1 MRKRLLIV
9 FSVLL
14 FLLCLSVV
22 SATDENTN
30 SSIVAQDYDG
40 NEFYVDLGGD
50 DSNSGQLNSPFNS
63 INKAVE
69 VSKSNDNVVIHLG
82 EGTFEGNGNV
92 MISINKAHLSQGGSI
107 TIVGAGADK
116 TIIKGS
122 SAYYAFNIYADSVV
136 TLRDLSIVDCKS
148 VEGGAI
154 CNSGTLLVDNCIFR
168 NNFAFNTGGA
178 ISSIENGDCKIYNSV
193 FINNSVICNDEY
205 ENANGGAVY
214 SLKSDLLVDSC
225 RFVGN
230 FAKGNCLNAISG
242 GAIYSGTTANLN
254 IYSSTFEDNV
264 VTNNGGAVFSYSY
277 VGIYDS
283 TFLRNKGTGTYSTG
297 GSIYINGN
305 SNKYSVLNRNI
316 FKDTSVAR
324 QGGALYL
331 SYVNVTNCIFENA
344 STTDTGSSNGGGAI
358 YGSSFNLKN
367 NTMTNCVSKSG
378 NGNYI
383 FASSGFNGVVTIL
396 EGKTADVTSSTFT
409 LNATATDDMGHP
421 IHGGSYT
428 FYLDDIRIG
437 SASSVNG
444 FITGTFSKLLD
455 DGKYI
460 VTVSGPL
467 NNNAIVKTTTAN
479 VKIDRDY
486 VDYYVSPNGD
496 DDNNDGSK
504 DKPFK
509 TINKAITEAFAKNI
523 YVNIYLLEGTYSGT
537 GNVNLELTKLLGY
550 LNIIGVDGKTIID
563 GNDKDYAF
571 NFGTTLNVNI
581 KNIIFTNLYSKKYAG
596 LIKGGSGD
604 FTVNIDNCTFEK
616 CNAKTLIQIN
626 GKVNDVIMREN
637 VVSSSFITNVI
648 SINNLLFENN
658 SGNGHISAEKGIYN
672 STFVNNKITVKS
684 STDYGIIYVSRA
696 NFVSSNNVFENN
708 TVKGLYINRGSAN
721 FTSINDTFV
730 NNDGVSGGAVKGGG
744 TFINAKFI
752 NNKATKG
759 GAIYHDYGV
768 LTLKDCIF
776 ENNKADDGDDIYGY
790 IAPNGLTGGSCL
802 NMSNTL
808 TLVSTSSSNVK
819 SELKAIFDLG
829 GLKVSGYN
837 IKFYLNGVYKG
848 SAPLVN
854 GVATFVAVAN
864 DGKYEISASGDYINK
879 TTVVKGVLNVDANP
893 VSVFDVYVSGT
904 GSDESGDG
912 SLAKPFATIK
922 KAFEYGMSQNTLS
935 LTIHIIGTL
944 KGEGNVNLDLAP
956 LIDLTIVG
964 ENKETSI
971 IDAEKNKYIFDFTPA
986 YDNVKVYL
994 KNLTIKNGVTTTY
1007 PTQGGGKTVDVGL
1020 VRIDGY
1026 YLSVDDCVFRNTT
1039 GHGISADKLFSTLIV
1054 NNTKFIESSGGVY
1067 SATKALNV
1075 IVANTEF
1082 INCNLGVNKNG
1093 RTVYLTGLIAVSD
1106 IFISSSSIPRYNVTQ
1121 VLLDNVTF
1129 DGNYKGTK
1137 TVGSALY
1144 LEGTNATVINSKF
1157 INLKDISAI
1166 HAFSSSG
1173 YKCNVTIIGT
1183 YFENNT
1189 RDIDYGYGATNDY
1202 RPIFWL
1208 INSTFINSGAFACPD
1223 MRYQDAWWVVNNTKF
1238 INMTN
1243 QVLFRGSV
1251 SSTHKDDSLP
1261 DGVNNIITIINSLFL
1276 NNEKGVHFIG
1286 GNVTGSSFYNTVVT
1300 ASGRA
1305 YIVYLDNN
1313 FWNSSEPTYV
1323 YSPTISCDT
1332 WLVQALVTD
1341 NASGPVQTIKLVYLA
1356 FNGTD
1361 YSYYD
1366 VSKVPIFDV
1375 NANLTV
1381 SNGVIN
1387 PNKGIFNTDGL
1398 TANYTYNGVGN
1409 QTVTATL
1416 SDGNILKLNVTF
1428 YRIDTFTNMTIS
1440 NNAPQTGDYI
1450 TVNVVV
1456 RDKNG
1461 KLLNGSVNVYLN
1473 SVLKGT
1479 ISLIN
1484 GMGSFDVLAE
1494 KTGPCEIF
1502 VNYTGDLDNSYSSN
1516 MTIVSVKNTQMN
1528 VSVSDSDSAS
1538 NVTFTVDFDHVAN
1551 GFVFVTIGGVTYN
1564 ATVLGKEAKVIVPP
1578 LAVGKYDAI
1587 VSYNG
1592 VVNKTVAVNI
1602 SPDRNPVLNI
1612 SDIVMIYKDG
1622 TRMVA
1627 VLTDYKGN
1635 PIANATVYFSING
1648 VTYVRTTDVNGSA
1661 SIGLNLGSGV
1671 YGASVYYNGSDMYD
1685 KVSKNITVTIN
1696 PTVLADDLV
1705 KMYKNATKFSAKFT
1719 DSTGKALVNSDVR
1732 FNINGVFYTRTTDA
1746 NGVASLAIN
1755 LRPGDYILT
1764 AYNPVNGEQ
1773 KGVTIT
1779 VKSLI
1784 VQNDLTKYY
1793 LNASRFQAT
1802 IYNKD
1807 GSLAVN
1813 KNVTFNINGVF
1824 YIRTTDSNG
1833 VVSLAINLRPGD
1845 YIITTIFDGL
1855 DIGNKVTVLPTL
1867 VTKDLNMKYMDGSNF
1882 TAQTLDSQGKAL
1894 ANQNVSF
1901 NVNGVF
1907 YHRITNEDGIASLR
1921 IRLMSGEYIITSYW
1935 NNFQTGNTIKISP

>member
-1 MRKRLLIV
+1 MRNKLAILILLI
-9 FSVLL
+9 L
-14 FLLCLSVV
+14 FIVSISCV
-22 SATDENTN
+22 SAE
-30 SSIVAQDYDG
+30 
-40 NEFYVDLGGD
+40 
-50 DSNSGQLNSPFNS
+50 DSNSVSVLSGSNSDVYVSPTGNDNNVGDVNNPFAT
-63 INKAVE
+63 INKAIDSN
-69 VSKSNDNVVIHLG
+69 VSNIHLS
-82 EGTFEGNGNV
+82 EGKFIGTGNNGLT
-92 MISINKAHLSQGGSI
+92 IENKSI
-107 TIVGAGADK
+107 TIIGAGADK
-116 TIIKGS
+116 TIIDLNKTQFMDIKS
-122 SAYYAFNIYADSVV
+122 TSSVV
-136 TLRDLSIVDCKS
+136 LTNLTIINGYTKY
-148 VEGGAI
+148 GGAI
-154 CNSGTLLVDNCIFR
+154 YNNGNLTIQNCNF
-168 NNFAFNTGGA
+168 
-178 ISSIENGDCKIYNSV
+178 K
-193 FINNSVICNDEY
+193 NNS
-205 ENANGGAVY
+205 AT
-214 SLKSDLLVDSC
+214 
-225 RFVGN
+225 
-230 FAKGNCLNAISG
+230 SG
-242 GAIYSGTTANLN
+242 GAIYSGTSANLD
-254 IYSSTFEDNV
+254 IYYSTFEDNV
-264 VTNNGGAVFSYSY
+264 VTDRGGAIFSYSY

-283 TFLRNKGTGTYSTG
+283 TFIRNKGTGTSSTG

-324 QGGALYL
+324 QGGAIYL
-331 SYVNVTNCIFENA
+331 SYGNVTNCIFENA
-344 STTDTGSSNGGGAI
+344 STTATGSSYGGGAI

-367 NTMTNCVSKSG
+367 NTMTNCVAKSG

-396 EGKTADVTSSTFT
+396 EGKTADITSSTFT

-444 FITGTFSKLLD
+444 FINGTFSKLLD
-455 DGKYI
+455 DGKYT

-467 NNNAIVKTTTAN
+467 NDNAVVKKATAN

-486 VDYYVSPNGD
+486 VDYYVSPDGD
-496 DDNNDGSK
+496 DVNNDGSK

-563 GNDKDYAF
+563 GNGKDYAF

-581 KNIIFTNLYSKKYAG
+581 KNIIFTNLYNKKYAG
-596 LIKGGSGD
+596 LIEGGSGD

-616 CNAKTLIQIN
+616 CNAKYLIETNGEIN
-626 GKVNDVIMREN
+626 NVIMRDN
-637 VVSSSFITNVI
+637 NIASSFISGAV
-648 SINNLLFENN
+648 SIDNLLFENN
-658 SGNGHISAEKGIYN
+658 SGNGQISSIEKGIYN
-672 STFVNNKITVKS
+672 STFINNKITAKS
-684 STDYGIIYVSRA
+684 TNDYGIIDVSDA

-759 GAIYHDYGV
+759 GAIYHDSNV

-790 IAPNGLTGGSCL
+790 IAPNGITGGLCL

-808 TLVSTSSSNVK
+808 TLVSTNSSSIR
-819 SELKAIFDLG
+819 SELKAIFDLD

-912 SLAKPFATIK
+912 SLAKPFATLK

-994 KNLTIKNGVTTTY
+994 KNLTIKNGVTTKY
-1007 PTQGGGKTVDVGL
+1007 PSQGGGATVDVGL

-1129 DGNYKGTK
+1129 DGNYNGTK

-1144 LEGTNATVINSKF
+1144 LSGTNTTVINSKF

-1189 RDIDYGYGATNDY
+1189 RDIDYGYGQTNDY

-1223 MRYQDAWWVVNNTKF
+1223 IRYQDAWWVVNNTKF

-1243 QVLFRGSV
+1243 QVLFRGSI
-1251 SSTHKDDSLP
+1251 SSTHKDDPLP

-1276 NNEKGVHFIG
+1276 NNEKGVRFIG

-1300 ASGRA
+1300 AGGSYG
-1305 YIVYLDNN
+1305 VYLDNN

-1323 YSPTISCDT
+1323 YSPSISCGS
-1332 WLVQALVTD
+1332 WIVPALVTD

-1366 VSKVPIFDV
+1366 VSKVPILDV
-1375 NANLTV
+1375 NATFSV
-1381 SNGVIN
+1381 SGGIIN
-1387 PNKGIFNTDGL
+1387 PGAGIFTRDGL

-1564 ATVLGKEAKVIVPP
+1564 ATVSGKEAKVIVPP

-1627 VLTDYKGN
+1627 VLTDYLGN
-1635 PIANATVYFSING
+1635 PIANAIVYFTING
-1648 VTYVRTTDVNGSA
+1648 KTYNKTTDVNGTA
-1661 SIGLNLGSGV
+1661 SMGLNLASNV
-1671 YGASVYYNGSDMYD
+1671 YKATVSYNGSDKYNA
-1685 KVSKNITVTIN
+1685 VSKNITVTIN
-1696 PTVLADDLV
+1696 PTIISKDLV
-1705 KMYKNATKFSAKFT
+1705 KMYQNATRFYAKFT
-1719 DSTGKALVNSDVR
+1719 DSTGKAIANKEIR
-1732 FNINGVFYTRTTDA
+1732 FNINGVFYTKKTDKD
-1746 NGVASLAIN
+1746 GVADLGIM
-1755 LRPGDYILT
+1755 LRPGNYILT
-1764 AYNPVNGEQ
+1764 AYNPVTGEE
-1773 KGVTIT
+1773 KGFNIT

-1784 VQNDLTKYY
+1784 MQNDLTKYY
-1793 LNASRFQAT
+1793 LNASRFEAT
-1802 IYNKD
+1802 VYNKD

-1813 KNVTFNINGVF
+1813 KEVTFNINGVF
-1824 YIRTTDSNG
+1824 YHKKTDENG
-1833 VVSLAINLRPGD
+1833 VASLGIALRPGN
-1845 YIITTIFDGL
+1845 YTITTMYDGL
-1855 DIGNKVTVLPTL
+1855 DIGNKVSVLPTL
-1867 VTKDLNMKYMDGSNF
+1867 VTKDLNMKHLDGSNF
-1882 TAQTLDSQGKAL
+1882 TALTLDGQGKPL

-1907 YHRITNEDGIASLR
+1907 YHKVTNKDGIASLG

-1935 NNFQTGNTIKISP
+1935 NDFQTGNTIKISP

>member
-1 MRKRLLIV
+1 MRNKLAILTLLVLFIV
-9 FSVLL
+9 SISCVSAEDNSSVSVL
-14 FLLCLSVV
+14 SGSNSDVYV
-22 SATDENTN
+22 SPTGNDNNVGDVNNPFATI
-30 SSIVAQDYDG
+30 SKAI
-40 NEFYVDLGGD
+40 
-50 DSNSGQLNSPFNS
+50 DSN
-63 INKAVE
+63 
-69 VSKSNDNVVIHLG
+69 VSNIHLS
-82 EGTFEGNGNV
+82 EGKFIGAGNNGLT
-92 MISINKAHLSQGGSI
+92 IENKTI
-107 TIVGAGADK
+107 TIIGAGVDK
-116 TIIKGS
+116 TIIDLNGTQFMDIKS
-122 SAYYAFNIYADSVV
+122 TSSVV
-136 TLRDLSIVDCKS
+136 LTNLTI
-148 VEGGAI
+148 I
-154 CNSGTLLVDNCIFR
+154 
-168 NNFAFNTGGA
+168 
-178 ISSIENGDCKIYNSV
+178 NGYGKY
-193 FINNSVICNDEY
+193 
-205 ENANGGAVY
+205 
-214 SLKSDLLVDSC
+214 
-225 RFVGN
+225 
-230 FAKGNCLNAISG
+230 G
-242 GAIYSGTTANLN
+242 GAIYGSGNLTIQNCNFKNNSATAGGAIYFGTTANLN

-264 VTNNGGAVFSYSY
+264 VTDSGGAVFSYSY

-283 TFLRNKGTGTYSTG
+283 TFIRNKGTGTSSTG

-305 SNKYSVLNRNI
+305 SDKYSVLNRNI

-324 QGGALYL
+324 QGGAIHL
-331 SYVNVTNCIFENA
+331 SYGNVTNCIFENA
-344 STTDTGSSNGGGAI
+344 STTATGSSNGGGAI
-358 YGSSFNLKN
+358 YGSDFNLKN
-367 NTMTNCVSKSG
+367 NTMTNCVAKSG

-383 FASSGFNGVVTIL
+383 FAFSGFNGVVTIL
-396 EGKTADVTSSTFT
+396 EGKTIDITSSTFS

-421 IHGGSYT
+421 IHGGFYT
-428 FYLDDIRIG
+428 FYLDDIKIG

-523 YVNIYLLEGTYSGT
+523 YVNIYLLEGTYLGT
-537 GNVNLELTKLLGY
+537 GNVNLALTNLGY

-563 GNDKDYAF
+563 GDGKNYAF
-571 NFGTTLNVNI
+571 NFGTTLNVNL
-581 KNIIFTNLYSKKYAG
+581 KNIIFTNLYSTKSAG

-604 FTVNIDNCTFEK
+604 YTVNIDNCTFEK

-637 VVSSSFITNVI
+637 VVSHSFITNVI

-684 STDYGIIYVSRA
+684 TTDYGIIYVSRA
-696 NFVSSNNVFENN
+696 NFVSANNVFENN

-790 IAPNGLTGGSCL
+790 IAPNGITGGSCL

-893 VSVFDVYVSGT
+893 VSVFDVYVSES

-1026 YLSVDDCVFRNTT
+1026 LSVDDCVFRNTT

-1054 NNTKFIESSGGVY
+1054 NNTKFIESRGGVC

-1082 INCNLGVNKNG
+1082 INCNLGVNNKG

-1106 IFISSSSIPRYNVTQ
+1106 IFSSTSFSPRYNVTQ

-1129 DGNYKGTK
+1129 DGNYNGTK

-1144 LEGTNATVINSKF
+1144 LSGTNTTVINSKF
-1157 INLKDISAI
+1157 TNLKDISAI
-1166 HAFSSSG
+1166 HAFSDGG

-1189 RDIDYGYGATNDY
+1189 RDIDYGYHQTNDY

-1223 MRYQDAWWVVNNTKF
+1223 IRYRDAWWVVNNTKF

-1243 QVLFRGSV
+1243 QVLFRGSI

-1276 NNEKGVHFIG
+1276 NNERGVQFIG
-1286 GNVTGSSFYNTVVT
+1286 GNVTGSSFYNTEVT
-1300 ASGRA
+1300 ASGTA

-1323 YSPTISCDT
+1323 YSPSISCGS
-1332 WLVQALVTD
+1332 WIVPVLVGD
-1341 NASGPVQTIKLVYLA
+1341 NASGPVQVIRLVYMA

-1627 VLTDYKGN
+1627 VLTDYKSN

-1773 KGVTIT
+1773 KGFNIT

-1824 YIRTTDSNG
+1824 YTRTTDSNG

-1894 ANQNVSF
+1894 ANQTVSF

-1921 IRLMSGEYIITSYW
+1921 IRLMAGEYIITSYW

>member
-1 MRKRLLIV
+1 MRNKLAILTLLILFIV
-9 FSVLL
+9 SISCVSAEDNSSVSVL
-14 FLLCLSVV
+14 S
-22 SATDENTN
+22 
-30 SSIVAQDYDG
+30 G
-40 NEFYVDLGGD
+40 
-50 DSNSGQLNSPFNS
+50 SNSDVYVSPTGNDNNVGDVNNPFAT
-63 INKAVE
+63 INKAIDSN
-69 VSKSNDNVVIHLG
+69 VSNIHLS
-82 EGTFEGNGNV
+82 EGKFIGTGNNGLT
-92 MISINKAHLSQGGSI
+92 IENKTI
-107 TIVGAGADK
+107 TIIGAGVDK
-116 TIIKGS
+116 TIIDLNKTQFMDIKS
-122 SAYYAFNIYADSVV
+122 TSSVV
-136 TLRDLSIVDCKS
+136 LTNLTIINGYTKY
-148 VEGGAI
+148 GGAI
-154 CNSGTLLVDNCIFR
+154 YNNGNLTIQNCNF
-168 NNFAFNTGGA
+168 
-178 ISSIENGDCKIYNSV
+178 K
-193 FINNSVICNDEY
+193 NNS
-205 ENANGGAVY
+205 AT
-214 SLKSDLLVDSC
+214 
-225 RFVGN
+225 
-230 FAKGNCLNAISG
+230 SG
-242 GAIYSGTTANLN
+242 GAIYNNGNLD
-254 IYSSTFEDNV
+254 IYYSTFEDNV
-264 VTNNGGAVFSYSY
+264 VTDRGGAVLSYSY

-283 TFLRNKGTGTYSTG
+283 TFIRNKGTGTSSTG

-316 FKDTSVAR
+316 FKDTSVVR

-367 NTMTNCVSKSG
+367 NTMTNCVAKSG

-383 FASSGFNGVVTIL
+383 FASYDFNGVVTIL
-396 EGKTADVTSSTFT
+396 EGKTADITSSTFT

-444 FITGTFSKLLD
+444 FINGTFSKLLD
-455 DGKYI
+455 DGKYT
-460 VTVSGPL
+460 VTVSDPL
-467 NNNAIVKTTTAN
+467 NDNAVVKKATAN

-486 VDYYVSPNGD
+486 VDYYVSPDGD
-496 DDNNDGSK
+496 DVNNDGSK

-563 GNDKDYAF
+563 GNGKDYAF
-571 NFGTTLNVNI
+571 NFGTTLNVNL
-581 KNIIFTNLYSKKYAG
+581 KNIIFTNLYNKKYVD

-616 CNAKTLIQIN
+616 CNARYLIKTNGEIN
-626 GKVNDVIMREN
+626 NVIMRDN
-637 VVSSSFITNVI
+637 NIASSFISGAI
-648 SINNLLFENN
+648 SIDNLLFENN
-658 SGNGHISAEKGIYN
+658 SGNGQISSIEKGIYN
-672 STFVNNKITVKS
+672 STFINNKITAKS
-684 STDYGIIYVSRA
+684 TNDYGIISVSDA

-708 TVKGLYINRGSAN
+708 TVKGFSISRGCAN
-721 FTSINDTFV
+721 FTSINDTFI
-730 NNDGVSGGAVKGGG
+730 NNAGVTGGAVKGGG
-744 TFINAKFI
+744 TFIHAKFI
-752 NNKATKG
+752 NNTATKG
-759 GAIYHDYGV
+759 GAIYHDSNA

-790 IAPNGLTGGSCL
+790 IATNGMTRGLCL

-808 TLVSTSSSNVK
+808 TLVSTNSSSIK

-879 TTVVKGVLNVDANP
+879 TTVVNGVLNVDANP

-935 LTIHIIGTL
+935 LIIHIIGTL

-994 KNLTIKNGVTTTY
+994 KNLTIKNGVTTKY
-1007 PTQGGGKTVDVGL
+1007 PSQGSGYAVDTGL

-1026 YLSVDDCVFRNTT
+1026 YLNVDNCVFRNTT

-1054 NNTKFIESSGGVY
+1054 NNTKFIESSGGVS
-1067 SATKALNV
+1067 SARALNV

-1082 INCNLGVNKNG
+1082 INCNLGVINNG
-1093 RTVYLTGLIAVSD
+1093 RTVYLTGLIAISD
-1106 IFISSSSIPRYNVTQ
+1106 IFSSTSSSPRYNVTQ

-1129 DGNYKGTK
+1129 DGNYNGTK
-1137 TVGSALY
+1137 IVGSLY
-1144 LEGTNATVINSKF
+1144 LSGTNTTVINSKF

-1189 RDIDYGYGATNDY
+1189 RDIDYGYGQTNDY

-1251 SSTHKDDSLP
+1251 SSPHKDDPLP

-1276 NNEKGVHFIG
+1276 NNEKGVRFIG

-1300 ASGRA
+1300 AGGSYG
-1305 YIVYLDNN
+1305 VYLDNN

-1323 YSPTISCDT
+1323 YSPSISCGS
-1332 WLVQALVTD
+1332 WIVPALVTD

-1366 VSKVPIFDV
+1366 VSKVPILDV
-1375 NANLTV
+1375 NATFSV
-1381 SNGVIN
+1381 SGGIIN
-1387 PNKGIFNTDGL
+1387 PGAGIFTRDGL

-1409 QTVTATL
+1409 QVVTATL

-1440 NNAPQTGDYI
+1440 NNVPQTGDYI

-1564 ATVLGKEAKVIVPP
+1564 ATVSGKEAKVIVPP

-1627 VLTDYKGN
+1627 VLTDYLGN
-1635 PIANATVYFSING
+1635 PIANAIVYFTING
-1648 VTYVRTTDVNGSA
+1648 QTYNKTTDVNGTA
-1661 SIGLNLGSGV
+1661 SMGLNLASNV
-1671 YGASVYYNGSDMYD
+1671 YKATVSYNGSDKYNA
-1685 KVSKNITVTIN
+1685 VSKNITVTIN
-1696 PTVLADDLV
+1696 PTIVADDLV
-1705 KMYKNATKFSAKFT
+1705 KMYQNATRFYAKFT
-1719 DSTGKALVNSDVR
+1719 DSTGKAIANKEIR
-1732 FNINGVFYTRTTDA
+1732 FNINGVFYTKKTDKD
-1746 NGVASLAIN
+1746 GVADLGIM
-1755 LRPGDYILT
+1755 LRPGSYILT
-1764 AYNPVNGEQ
+1764 AYNPVTGEE
-1773 KGVTIT
+1773 KGFNII

-1784 VQNDLTKYY
+1784 MQNDLTKYY
-1793 LNASRFQAT
+1793 LNASRFEAT
-1802 IYNKD
+1802 VYNKD

-1813 KNVTFNINGVF
+1813 KEVTFNINGVF
-1824 YIRTTDSNG
+1824 YTKTTDKNG
-1833 VVSLAINLRPGD
+1833 VASLGIALRPGN
-1845 YIITTIFDGL
+1845 YTITTMYDGL
-1855 DIGNKVTVLPTL
+1855 DIGNKVNVLPTL
-1867 VTKDLNMKYMDGSNF
+1867 VTKDLSMKYLDGSNF
-1882 TAQTLDSQGKAL
+1882 TALTLDGQGKPL

-1907 YHRITNEDGIASLR
+1907 YHKVTNKDGIASLG

-1935 NNFQTGNTIKISP
+1935 NDFQTGNTIKISP

>member
-1 MRKRLLIV
+1 MRNKLAILTLLI
-9 FSVLL
+9 L
-14 FLLCLSVV
+14 FIVSISCV
-22 SATDENTN
+22 SAE
-30 SSIVAQDYDG
+30 
-40 NEFYVDLGGD
+40 
-50 DSNSGQLNSPFNS
+50 DSNSVSVLSDSNSDVYVSPTGNDNNVGDVNNPFAT
-63 INKAVE
+63 INKAIDSN
-69 VSKSNDNVVIHLG
+69 VSNIHLS
-82 EGTFEGNGNV
+82 EGKFIGTGNNGLT
-92 MISINKAHLSQGGSI
+92 IENKSI
-107 TIVGAGADK
+107 TIIGAGADK
-116 TIIKGS
+116 TIIDLNKTQFMDIKS
-122 SAYYAFNIYADSVV
+122 TSSVV
-136 TLRDLSIVDCKS
+136 LTNLTIINGYTKY
-148 VEGGAI
+148 GGAI
-154 CNSGTLLVDNCIFR
+154 YNNGNLTIQNCNF
-168 NNFAFNTGGA
+168 
-178 ISSIENGDCKIYNSV
+178 K
-193 FINNSVICNDEY
+193 NNS
-205 ENANGGAVY
+205 AT
-214 SLKSDLLVDSC
+214 
-225 RFVGN
+225 
-230 FAKGNCLNAISG
+230 SG

-264 VTNNGGAVFSYSY
+264 VTDSGGAVFSYN

-283 TFLRNKGTGTYSTG
+283 TFIRNKGTGTYSTG

-358 YGSSFNLKN
+358 YGSDFNLKN
-367 NTMTNCVSKSG
+367 NTMTNCVAKSG

-383 FASSGFNGVVTIL
+383 FAFSGFNGVVTIL
-396 EGKTADVTSSTFT
+396 EGKTIDITSSTFS

-421 IHGGSYT
+421 IHGGFYT
-428 FYLDDIRIG
+428 FYLDDIKIG

-563 GNDKDYAF
+563 GNGKDYAF

-581 KNIIFTNLYSKKYAG
+581 KNIIFTNLYSKNYAG

-658 SGNGHISAEKGIYN
+658 SGNGQISAKKGIYN

-684 STDYGIIYVSRA
+684 TTDYGIIYVSRA
-696 NFVSSNNVFENN
+696 NFVSANNVFENN

-730 NNDGVSGGAVKGGG
+730 NNDGVSGGVKGGG

-790 IAPNGLTGGSCL
+790 IAPNGITGGLCL

-808 TLVSTSSSNVK
+808 TLVSTNSSSIR
-819 SELKAIFDLG
+819 SELKAIFDLD

-1026 YLSVDDCVFRNTT
+1026 LSVDDCVFRNTT

-1054 NNTKFIESSGGVY
+1054 NNTKFIESRGGVC

-1082 INCNLGVNKNG
+1082 INCNLGVNNKG

-1106 IFISSSSIPRYNVTQ
+1106 IFSSTSFSPRYNVTQ

-1129 DGNYKGTK
+1129 DGNYNGTK

-1144 LEGTNATVINSKF
+1144 LSGTNTTVINSKF
-1157 INLKDISAI
+1157 TNLKDISAI
-1166 HAFSSSG
+1166 HAFSDGG

-1189 RDIDYGYGATNDY
+1189 RDIDYGYHQTNDY

-1223 MRYQDAWWVVNNTKF
+1223 IRYRDAWWVVNNTKF

-1243 QVLFRGSV
+1243 QVLFRGSI

-1276 NNEKGVHFIG
+1276 NNERGVQFIG

-1300 ASGRA
+1300 ASGSA

-1332 WLVQALVTD
+1332 WLVPALVTD

-1732 FNINGVFYTRTTDA
+1732 FNINGVFYTRTTDS

-1773 KGVTIT
+1773 KGFNIT

-1882 TAQTLDSQGKAL
+1882 TAQVLDGKGTPL
-1894 ANQNVSF
+1894 ANQTVSF

-1935 NNFQTGNTIKISP
+1935 NNFQTGNTIKIY

>member
-1 MRKRLLIV
+1 MRNKLAILILLI
-9 FSVLL
+9 L
-14 FLLCLSVV
+14 FIVSISCV
-22 SATDENTN
+22 SAE
-30 SSIVAQDYDG
+30 
-40 NEFYVDLGGD
+40 
-50 DSNSGQLNSPFNS
+50 DSNSVSVLSGSNSDVYVSPTGNDNNVGDVNNPFAT
-63 INKAVE
+63 INKAIDSN
-69 VSKSNDNVVIHLG
+69 VSNIHLS
-82 EGTFEGNGNV
+82 EGKFIGTGNNGLT
-92 MISINKAHLSQGGSI
+92 IENKSI
-107 TIVGAGADK
+107 TIIGAGADK
-116 TIIKGS
+116 TIIDLNKTQFMDIKS
-122 SAYYAFNIYADSVV
+122 TSSVV
-136 TLRDLSIVDCKS
+136 LTNLTIINGYTKY
-148 VEGGAI
+148 GGAI
-154 CNSGTLLVDNCIFR
+154 YNNGNLTIQNCNF
-168 NNFAFNTGGA
+168 
-178 ISSIENGDCKIYNSV
+178 K
-193 FINNSVICNDEY
+193 NNS
-205 ENANGGAVY
+205 AT
-214 SLKSDLLVDSC
+214 
-225 RFVGN
+225 
-230 FAKGNCLNAISG
+230 SG
-242 GAIYSGTTANLN
+242 GAIYNNGNLD
-254 IYSSTFEDNV
+254 IYYSTFEDNV
-264 VTNNGGAVFSYSY
+264 VTDRGGAVLSYSY

-283 TFLRNKGTGTYSTG
+283 TFIRNKGTGTSSTG

-316 FKDTSVAR
+316 FKDTSVVR

-367 NTMTNCVSKSG
+367 NTMTNCVAKSG

-383 FASSGFNGVVTIL
+383 FASYDFNGVVTIL
-396 EGKTADVTSSTFT
+396 EGKTADITSSTFT

-444 FITGTFSKLLD
+444 FINGTFSKLLD
-455 DGKYI
+455 DGKYT
-460 VTVSGPL
+460 VTVSDPL
-467 NNNAIVKTTTAN
+467 NDNAVVKKATAN

-486 VDYYVSPNGD
+486 VDYYVSPDGD
-496 DDNNDGSK
+496 DVNNDGSK

-563 GNDKDYAF
+563 GNGKDYAF
-571 NFGTTLNVNI
+571 NFGTTLNVNL
-581 KNIIFTNLYSKKYAG
+581 KNIIFTNLYNKKYVD

-616 CNAKTLIQIN
+616 CNARYLIKTNGEIN
-626 GKVNDVIMREN
+626 NVIMRDN
-637 VVSSSFITNVI
+637 NIASSFISGAI
-648 SINNLLFENN
+648 SIDNLLFENN
-658 SGNGHISAEKGIYN
+658 SGNGQISSIEKGIYN
-672 STFVNNKITVKS
+672 STFINNKITAKS
-684 STDYGIIYVSRA
+684 TNDYGIISVSDA

-708 TVKGLYINRGSAN
+708 TVKGFSISRGCAN
-721 FTSINDTFV
+721 FTSINDTFI
-730 NNDGVSGGAVKGGG
+730 NNAGVTGGAVKGGG
-744 TFINAKFI
+744 TFIHAKFI
-752 NNKATKG
+752 NNTATKG
-759 GAIYHDYGV
+759 GAIYHDSNA

-790 IAPNGLTGGSCL
+790 IATNGMTRGLCL

-808 TLVSTSSSNVK
+808 TLVSTNSSSIK

-879 TTVVKGVLNVDANP
+879 TTVVNGVLNVDANP

-935 LTIHIIGTL
+935 LIIHIIGTL

-994 KNLTIKNGVTTTY
+994 KNLTIKNGVTTKY
-1007 PTQGGGKTVDVGL
+1007 PSQGGGATVDVGL

-1026 YLSVDDCVFRNTT
+1026 YLNVDNCVFRNTT

-1054 NNTKFIESSGGVY
+1054 NNTKFIESSGGVS
-1067 SATKALNV
+1067 SARALNV
-1075 IVANTEF
+1075 IVVNTEF
-1082 INCNLGVNKNG
+1082 INCNLGVNNNG

-1106 IFISSSSIPRYNVTQ
+1106 IFSSTGSRYNVTQ

-1129 DGNYKGTK
+1129 DGNYNGTK

-1144 LEGTNATVINSKF
+1144 LKGTNTTVINSKF

-1166 HAFSSSG
+1166 YAFSSSG
-1173 YKCNVTIIGT
+1173 YKCNVTIIDT

-1189 RDIDYGYGATNDY
+1189 RDIDYGYVQTNDY

-1223 MRYQDAWWVVNNTKF
+1223 GRYQDAWWVVNNTKF

-1251 SSTHKDDSLP
+1251 SSPHKDDPLP

-1276 NNEKGVHFIG
+1276 NNEKGVRFIG

-1300 ASGRA
+1300 AGGSYG
-1305 YIVYLDNN
+1305 VYLDNN

-1323 YSPTISCDT
+1323 YSPSISCGS
-1332 WLVQALVTD
+1332 WIVPVLVTD

-1366 VSKVPIFDV
+1366 VSKVPILDV
-1375 NANLTV
+1375 NATFSV
-1381 SNGVIN
+1381 SGGIIN
-1387 PNKGIFNTDGL
+1387 PGAGIFTRDGL

-1409 QTVTATL
+1409 QVVTATL

-1440 NNAPQTGDYI
+1440 NNVPQTGDYI

-1564 ATVLGKEAKVIVPP
+1564 ATVSGKEAKVIVPP

-1627 VLTDYKGN
+1627 VLTDYLGN
-1635 PIANATVYFSING
+1635 PIANAIVYFTING
-1648 VTYVRTTDVNGSA
+1648 QTYNKTTDVNGTA
-1661 SIGLNLGSGV
+1661 SMGLNLASNV
-1671 YGASVYYNGSDMYD
+1671 YKATVSYNGSDKYNA
-1685 KVSKNITVTIN
+1685 VSKNITVTIN
-1696 PTVLADDLV
+1696 PTIVADDLV
-1705 KMYKNATKFSAKFT
+1705 KMYQNATRFYAKFT
-1719 DSTGKALVNSDVR
+1719 DSTGKALANTEVK
-1732 FNINGVFYTRTTDA
+1732 FNIHGVFYTKKTDKDGMA
-1746 NGVASLAIN
+1746 DLGIM
-1755 LRPGDYILT
+1755 LRPGSYILT
-1764 AYNPVNGEQ
+1764 AYNPVTGEE
-1773 KGVTIT
+1773 KGFNIT

-1784 VQNDLTKYY
+1784 MQNDLTKYY
-1793 LNASRFQAT
+1793 LNASKFEAT
-1802 IYNKD
+1802 VYNKD
-1807 GSLAVN
+1807 GSLAVG

-1824 YIRTTDSNG
+1824 YTKTTDSNG
-1833 VVSLAINLRPGD
+1833 VASLGIALRPGE
-1845 YIITTIFDGL
+1845 YTITTMFEGL
-1855 DIGNKVTVLPTL
+1855 DIGNKVNVLPTL
-1867 VTKDLNMKYMDGSNF
+1867 VTKDLSMKYLDGSNF
-1882 TAQTLDSQGKAL
+1882 TALTLDGQGKPL

-1907 YHRITNEDGIASLR
+1907 YHKVTNNDGIASLG

-1935 NNFQTGNTIKISP
+1935 NDFQTGNTIKISP

>member
-1 MRKRLLIV
+1 MRNKLAILILLI
-9 FSVLL
+9 L
-14 FLLCLSVV
+14 FIVSISCV
-22 SATDENTN
+22 SAE
-30 SSIVAQDYDG
+30 
-40 NEFYVDLGGD
+40 
-50 DSNSGQLNSPFNS
+50 DSNSVSVLSGSNSDVYVSPTGNDNNVGDVNNPFAT
-63 INKAVE
+63 INKAIDSN
-69 VSKSNDNVVIHLG
+69 VSNIHLS
-82 EGTFEGNGNV
+82 EGKFIGTGNNGLT
-92 MISINKAHLSQGGSI
+92 IENKSI
-107 TIVGAGADK
+107 TIIGAGADK
-116 TIIKGS
+116 TIIDLNKTQFMDIKS
-122 SAYYAFNIYADSVV
+122 TSSVV
-136 TLRDLSIVDCKS
+136 LTNLTI
-148 VEGGAI
+148 I
-154 CNSGTLLVDNCIFR
+154 
-168 NNFAFNTGGA
+168 
-178 ISSIENGDCKIYNSV
+178 NGYG
-193 FINNSVICNDEY
+193 EY
-205 ENANGGAVY
+205 
-214 SLKSDLLVDSC
+214 
-225 RFVGN
+225 
-230 FAKGNCLNAISG
+230 G
-242 GAIYSGTTANLN
+242 GAIYGSGNLTIQNCNFKNNSATAGGAIYFGTTANLN

-264 VTNNGGAVFSYSY
+264 VTESGGAVFSYSY

-283 TFLRNKGTGTYSTG
+283 TFIRNKGTGTYSTG

-324 QGGALYL
+324 QGGAIHL
-331 SYVNVTNCIFENA
+331 SYGNVTNCIFENA
-344 STTDTGSSNGGGAI
+344 STTATGSSNGGGAI
-358 YGSSFNLKN
+358 YGSDFNLKN

-383 FASSGFNGVVTIL
+383 FAFSGFNGVVTIL

-421 IHGGSYT
+421 IHGGFYT
-428 FYLDDIRIG
+428 FYLDDIKIG

-523 YVNIYLLEGTYSGT
+523 YVNIYLLEGTYLGT
-537 GNVNLELTKLLGY
+537 GNVNLALTNLGY

-563 GNDKDYAF
+563 GNGKDYAF
-571 NFGTTLNVNI
+571 NFGTTLNVNL

-604 FTVNIDNCTFEK
+604 YTVNIDNCTFEK

-684 STDYGIIYVSRA
+684 TTDYGIIYVSRA
-696 NFVSSNNVFENN
+696 NFVSANNVFENN
-708 TVKGLYINRGSAN
+708 TVKGLYINGGSAN

-893 VSVFDVYVSGT
+893 VSVFDVYVSES

-1026 YLSVDDCVFRNTT
+1026 LSVDDCVFRNTT

-1054 NNTKFIESSGGVY
+1054 NNTKFIESRGGVC

-1082 INCNLGVNKNG
+1082 INCNLGVNNKG

-1106 IFISSSSIPRYNVTQ
+1106 IFSSTSFSPRYNVTQ

-1129 DGNYKGTK
+1129 DGNYNGTK

-1144 LEGTNATVINSKF
+1144 LSGTNTTVINSKF
-1157 INLKDISAI
+1157 TNLKDISAI
-1166 HAFSSSG
+1166 HAFSDGG

-1189 RDIDYGYGATNDY
+1189 RDIDYGYHQTNDY

-1223 MRYQDAWWVVNNTKF
+1223 IRYRDAWWVVNNTKF

-1243 QVLFRGSV
+1243 QVLFRGSI

-1276 NNEKGVHFIG
+1276 NNERGVQFIG
-1286 GNVTGSSFYNTVVT
+1286 GNVTGSSFYNTEVT
-1300 ASGRA
+1300 ASGTA

-1323 YSPTISCDT
+1323 YSPSISCGS
-1332 WLVQALVTD
+1332 WIVPVLVGD
-1341 NASGPVQTIKLVYLA
+1341 NASGPVQVIRLVYMA

-1627 VLTDYKGN
+1627 N
-1635 PIANATVYFSING
+1635 
-1648 VTYVRTTDVNGSA
+1648 
-1661 SIGLNLGSGV
+1661 
-1671 YGASVYYNGSDMYD
+1671 
-1685 KVSKNITVTIN
+1685 
-1696 PTVLADDLV
+1696 
-1705 KMYKNATKFSAKFT
+1705 
-1719 DSTGKALVNSDVR
+1719 
-1732 FNINGVFYTRTTDA
+1732 
-1746 NGVASLAIN
+1746 
-1755 LRPGDYILT
+1755 
-1764 AYNPVNGEQ
+1764 
-1773 KGVTIT
+1773 
-1779 VKSLI
+1779 
-1784 VQNDLTKYY
+1784 
-1793 LNASRFQAT
+1793 
-1802 IYNKD
+1802 
-1807 GSLAVN
+1807 
-1813 KNVTFNINGVF
+1813 
-1824 YIRTTDSNG
+1824 
-1833 VVSLAINLRPGD
+1833 
-1845 YIITTIFDGL
+1845 
-1855 DIGNKVTVLPTL
+1855 
-1867 VTKDLNMKYMDGSNF
+1867 
-1882 TAQTLDSQGKAL
+1882 
-1894 ANQNVSF
+1894 
-1901 NVNGVF
+1901 
-1907 YHRITNEDGIASLR
+1907 
-1921 IRLMSGEYIITSYW
+1921 
-1935 NNFQTGNTIKISP
+1935 

>member
-1 MRKRLLIV
+1 LRNKLAILILLI
-9 FSVLL
+9 L
-14 FLLCLSVV
+14 FIVSISCV
-22 SATDENTN
+22 SAE
-30 SSIVAQDYDG
+30 
-40 NEFYVDLGGD
+40 
-50 DSNSGQLNSPFNS
+50 DSNSVSVLSGSNSDVYVSPTGNDNNVGDVNNPFAT
-63 INKAVE
+63 INKAIDSN
-69 VSKSNDNVVIHLG
+69 VSNIHLS
-82 EGTFEGNGNV
+82 EGKFIGTGNNGLT
-92 MISINKAHLSQGGSI
+92 IENKSI
-107 TIVGAGADK
+107 TIIGAGADK
-116 TIIKGS
+116 TIIDLNKTQFMDIKS
-122 SAYYAFNIYADSVV
+122 TSSVV
-136 TLRDLSIVDCKS
+136 LTNLTIINGYTKY
-148 VEGGAI
+148 GGAI
-154 CNSGTLLVDNCIFR
+154 YNNGNLTIQNCNF
-168 NNFAFNTGGA
+168 
-178 ISSIENGDCKIYNSV
+178 K
-193 FINNSVICNDEY
+193 NNS
-205 ENANGGAVY
+205 AT
-214 SLKSDLLVDSC
+214 
-225 RFVGN
+225 
-230 FAKGNCLNAISG
+230 SG
-242 GAIYSGTTANLN
+242 GAIYNNGNLTIQNCNFKNNSATSGGAIYNNGNLD
-254 IYSSTFEDNV
+254 IYYSTFEDNV
-264 VTNNGGAVFSYSY
+264 VTDRGGAVLSYSY

-283 TFLRNKGTGTYSTG
+283 TFIRNKGTGTSSTG

-316 FKDTSVAR
+316 FKDTSVVR

-367 NTMTNCVSKSG
+367 NTMTNCVAKSG

-383 FASSGFNGVVTIL
+383 FASYDFNGVVTIL
-396 EGKTADVTSSTFT
+396 EGKTADITSSTFT

-428 FYLDDIRIG
+428 FYLDDIKIG

-444 FITGTFSKLLD
+444 FINGTFSKLLD
-455 DGKYI
+455 DGKYT

-467 NNNAIVKTTTAN
+467 NDNAVVKKATAN

-486 VDYYVSPNGD
+486 VDYYVSPDGD
-496 DDNNDGSK
+496 DVNNDGSK

-563 GNDKDYAF
+563 GNGKDYAF

-581 KNIIFTNLYSKKYAG
+581 KNIIFTNLYNKKYAG
-596 LIKGGSGD
+596 LIEGGSGD

-616 CNAKTLIQIN
+616 CNAKYLIETNGEIN
-626 GKVNDVIMREN
+626 NVIMRDN
-637 VVSSSFITNVI
+637 NIASSFISGAV
-648 SINNLLFENN
+648 SIDNLLFENN
-658 SGNGHISAEKGIYN
+658 SGNGQISSIEKGIYN
-672 STFVNNKITVKS
+672 STFINNKITAKS
-684 STDYGIIYVSRA
+684 TNDYGIISVSDA

-708 TVKGLYINRGSAN
+708 TVKGFSISRGCAN
-721 FTSINDTFV
+721 FTSINDTFI
-730 NNDGVSGGAVKGGG
+730 NNAGVTGGAVKGGG
-744 TFINAKFI
+744 TFIHAKFI
-752 NNKATKG
+752 NNTATKG
-759 GAIYHDYGV
+759 GAIYHDSNV

-776 ENNKADDGDDIYGY
+776 ENNKADDGDDIYGF
-790 IAPNGLTGGSCL
+790 IATNGMTGGLCL

-808 TLVSTSSSNVK
+808 TLVSTNSSSIK

-854 GVATFVAVAN
+854 SVATFVAVAN

-879 TTVVKGVLNVDANP
+879 TTVVNGVLNVDANP

-935 LTIHIIGTL
+935 LIIHIIGTL

-994 KNLTIKNGVTTTY
+994 KNLTIKNGVTTKY
-1007 PTQGGGKTVDVGL
+1007 PSQGGGETVDVGL

-1026 YLSVDDCVFRNTT
+1026 YLNVDDCVFRNTT

-1129 DGNYKGTK
+1129 DGNYNGTK

-1144 LEGTNATVINSKF
+1144 LKGTNATVINSKF

-1189 RDIDYGYGATNDY
+1189 RDIDYGYGQTNDY

-1223 MRYQDAWWVVNNTKF
+1223 IRYQDAWWVVNNTKF

-1243 QVLFRGSV
+1243 QVLFRGSI
-1251 SSTHKDDSLP
+1251 SSTHKDDPLP

-1276 NNEKGVHFIG
+1276 NNEKGVRFIG

-1300 ASGRA
+1300 AGGL
-1305 YIVYLDNN
+1305 YGVYLDNN

-1323 YSPTISCDT
+1323 YSPSISCGS
-1332 WLVQALVTD
+1332 WIVPALVTD

-1366 VSKVPIFDV
+1366 VSKVPILDV
-1375 NANLTV
+1375 NATFSV
-1381 SNGVIN
+1381 SGGIIN
-1387 PNKGIFNTDGL
+1387 PGAGIFTRDGL

-1564 ATVLGKEAKVIVPP
+1564 ATVSGKEAKVIVPP

-1627 VLTDYKGN
+1627 VLTDYLGN
-1635 PIANATVYFSING
+1635 PIANAIVYFTING
-1648 VTYVRTTDVNGSA
+1648 KTYNKTTDVNGTA
-1661 SIGLNLGSGV
+1661 SMGLNLASNV
-1671 YGASVYYNGSDMYD
+1671 YKATVSYNGSDKYNA
-1685 KVSKNITVTIN
+1685 VSKNITVTIN
-1696 PTVLADDLV
+1696 PTIISKDLV
-1705 KMYKNATKFSAKFT
+1705 KMYQNATRFYAKFT
-1719 DSTGKALVNSDVR
+1719 DSTGKAIANKEIR
-1732 FNINGVFYTRTTDA
+1732 FNINGVFYTKKTDKD
-1746 NGVASLAIN
+1746 GVADLGIM
-1755 LRPGDYILT
+1755 LRPGSYILT
-1764 AYNPVNGEQ
+1764 AYNPVTGEE
-1773 KGVTIT
+1773 KGFNII

-1784 VQNDLTKYY
+1784 MQNDLTKYY
-1793 LNASRFQAT
+1793 LNASRFEAT
-1802 IYNKD
+1802 VYNKD

-1813 KNVTFNINGVF
+1813 KEVTFNINGVF
-1824 YIRTTDSNG
+1824 YHKKTDEKG
-1833 VVSLAINLRPGD
+1833 VASLGIALRPGN
-1845 YIITTIFDGL
+1845 YTITTMYDGL
-1855 DIGNKVTVLPTL
+1855 DIGNKVNVLPTL
-1867 VTKDLNMKYMDGSNF
+1867 VTKDLNMKHLDGSNF
-1882 TAQTLDSQGKAL
+1882 TALTLDGQGKPL

-1907 YHRITNEDGIASLR
+1907 YHKVTNKDGIASLG

-1935 NNFQTGNTIKISP
+1935 NDFQTGNTIKISS

>member
-1 MRKRLLIV
+1 MRNKLAILILLI
-9 FSVLL
+9 L
-14 FLLCLSVV
+14 FIVSISCV
-22 SATDENTN
+22 SAE
-30 SSIVAQDYDG
+30 
-40 NEFYVDLGGD
+40 
-50 DSNSGQLNSPFNS
+50 DSNSVSVLSGSNSDVYVSPTGNDNNVGDVNNPFAT
-63 INKAVE
+63 INKAIDSN
-69 VSKSNDNVVIHLG
+69 VSNIHLS
-82 EGTFEGNGNV
+82 EGKFIGTGNNGLT
-92 MISINKAHLSQGGSI
+92 IENKSI
-107 TIVGAGADK
+107 TIIGAGADK
-116 TIIKGS
+116 TIIDLNKTQFMDIKS
-122 SAYYAFNIYADSVV
+122 TSSVV
-136 TLRDLSIVDCKS
+136 LTNLTIINGYTKY
-148 VEGGAI
+148 GGAI
-154 CNSGTLLVDNCIFR
+154 YNNGNLTIQNCNF
-168 NNFAFNTGGA
+168 
-178 ISSIENGDCKIYNSV
+178 K
-193 FINNSVICNDEY
+193 NNS
-205 ENANGGAVY
+205 AT
-214 SLKSDLLVDSC
+214 
-225 RFVGN
+225 
-230 FAKGNCLNAISG
+230 SG
-242 GAIYSGTTANLN
+242 GAIYNNGNLD
-254 IYSSTFEDNV
+254 IYYSTFEDNV
-264 VTNNGGAVFSYSY
+264 VTDRGGAVLSYSY

-283 TFLRNKGTGTYSTG
+283 TFIRNKGTGTSSTG

-316 FKDTSVAR
+316 FKDTSVVR

-367 NTMTNCVSKSG
+367 NTMTNCVAKSG

-383 FASSGFNGVVTIL
+383 FASYDFNGVVTIL
-396 EGKTADVTSSTFT
+396 EGKTADITSSTFT

-444 FITGTFSKLLD
+444 FINGTFSKLLD
-455 DGKYI
+455 DGKYT

-467 NNNAIVKTTTAN
+467 NDNAVVKKATAN

-486 VDYYVSPNGD
+486 VDYYVSPDGD
-496 DDNNDGSK
+496 DVNNDGSK

-563 GNDKDYAF
+563 GNGKDYAF
-571 NFGTTLNVNI
+571 NFGTTLNVNL
-581 KNIIFTNLYSKKYAG
+581 KNIIFTNLYNKKYVD

-616 CNAKTLIQIN
+616 CNARYLIKTNGEIN
-626 GKVNDVIMREN
+626 NVIMRDN
-637 VVSSSFITNVI
+637 NIAFSFISGAI
-648 SINNLLFENN
+648 SIDNLLFENN
-658 SGNGHISAEKGIYN
+658 SGNGQISSIEKGIYN
-672 STFVNNKITVKS
+672 STFINNKITAKS
-684 STDYGIIYVSRA
+684 TNDYGIISVSDA

-708 TVKGLYINRGSAN
+708 TVKGFSISRGCAN
-721 FTSINDTFV
+721 FTSINDTFI
-730 NNDGVSGGAVKGGG
+730 NNAGVTGGAVKGGG
-744 TFINAKFI
+744 TFIHAKFI
-752 NNKATKG
+752 NNTATKG
-759 GAIYHDYGV
+759 GAIYHDSNA

-790 IAPNGLTGGSCL
+790 IATNGMTRGLCL

-808 TLVSTSSSNVK
+808 TLVSTNSSSIK

-879 TTVVKGVLNVDANP
+879 TTVVNGVLNVDANP

-935 LTIHIIGTL
+935 LIIHIIGTL

-994 KNLTIKNGVTTTY
+994 KNLTIKNGVTTKY
-1007 PTQGGGKTVDVGL
+1007 PSQGGGATVDVGL

-1026 YLSVDDCVFRNTT
+1026 YLNVDNCVFRNTT

-1054 NNTKFIESSGGVY
+1054 NNTKFIESSGGVS
-1067 SATKALNV
+1067 SARALNV
-1075 IVANTEF
+1075 IVVNTEF
-1082 INCNLGVNKNG
+1082 INCNLGVNNNG

-1106 IFISSSSIPRYNVTQ
+1106 IFSSTGSRYNVTQ

-1129 DGNYKGTK
+1129 DGNYNGTK

-1144 LEGTNATVINSKF
+1144 LKGTNTTVINSKF

-1166 HAFSSSG
+1166 YAFSSSG
-1173 YKCNVTIIGT
+1173 YKCNVTIIDT

-1189 RDIDYGYGATNDY
+1189 RDIDYGYVQTNDY

-1223 MRYQDAWWVVNNTKF
+1223 GRYQDAWWVVNNTKF

-1251 SSTHKDDSLP
+1251 SFSHKDDPLP

-1276 NNEKGVHFIG
+1276 NNEKGVRFIG

-1300 ASGRA
+1300 AGGSYG
-1305 YIVYLDNN
+1305 VYLDNN

-1323 YSPTISCDT
+1323 YSPSISCGS
-1332 WLVQALVTD
+1332 WIVPALVTD

-1366 VSKVPIFDV
+1366 VSKVPILDV
-1375 NANLTV
+1375 NATFSV
-1381 SNGVIN
+1381 SGGIIN
-1387 PNKGIFNTDGL
+1387 PGAGIFTRDGL

-1409 QTVTATL
+1409 QVVTATL

-1440 NNAPQTGDYI
+1440 NNVPQTGDYI

-1484 GMGSFDVLAE
+1484 GRGSFDVLAE

-1564 ATVLGKEAKVIVPP
+1564 ATVSGKEAKVIVPP

-1627 VLTDYKGN
+1627 VLTDYLGN
-1635 PIANATVYFSING
+1635 PIANAIVYFTING
-1648 VTYVRTTDVNGSA
+1648 KTYNKTTDVNGTA
-1661 SIGLNLGSGV
+1661 SMGLNLASNV
-1671 YGASVYYNGSDMYD
+1671 YKATVSYNGSDKYNA
-1685 KVSKNITVTIN
+1685 VSKNITVTIN
-1696 PTVLADDLV
+1696 PTIVADDLV
-1705 KMYKNATKFSAKFT
+1705 KMYQNATRFYAKFT
-1719 DSTGKALVNSDVR
+1719 DSTGKAIANKEIR
-1732 FNINGVFYTRTTDA
+1732 FNINGVFYTKKTDKDGMA
-1746 NGVASLAIN
+1746 DLGIM
-1755 LRPGDYILT
+1755 LRPGSYILT
-1764 AYNPVNGEQ
+1764 AYNPVTGEE
-1773 KGVTIT
+1773 KGFNIT

-1784 VQNDLTKYY
+1784 MQNDLTKYY
-1793 LNASRFQAT
+1793 LNASKFEAT
-1802 IYNKD
+1802 VYNKD

-1824 YIRTTDSNG
+1824 YHKKTDENG
-1833 VVSLAINLRPGD
+1833 VASLGIALRPGN
-1845 YIITTIFDGL
+1845 YTITTMYDGL
-1855 DIGNKVTVLPTL
+1855 DIGNRVSVLPTL
-1867 VTKDLNMKYMDGSNF
+1867 VTKDLNMKHLDGSNF
-1882 TAQTLDSQGKAL
+1882 TALTLDGQGKPL

-1907 YHRITNEDGIASLR
+1907 YHKVTNKDGIASLG

-1935 NNFQTGNTIKISP
+1935 NDFQTGNTIKISP

>member
-1 MRKRLLIV
+1 MRNKLAILTLLI
-9 FSVLL
+9 L
-14 FLLCLSVV
+14 FIVSISCV
-22 SATDENTN
+22 SAE
-30 SSIVAQDYDG
+30 
-40 NEFYVDLGGD
+40 
-50 DSNSGQLNSPFNS
+50 DSNSVSVLSDSNSD
-63 INKAVE
+63 VY
-69 VSKSNDNVVIHLG
+69 VSPTGNDNNVGDVNNPFATISKAIDSNVSNIHLS
-82 EGTFEGNGNV
+82 EGKFIGAGNNGLT
-92 MISINKAHLSQGGSI
+92 IENKTI
-107 TIVGAGADK
+107 TIIGAGVDK
-116 TIIKGS
+116 TIIDLNGTQFMDIKS
-122 SAYYAFNIYADSVV
+122 TSSVV
-136 TLRDLSIVDCKS
+136 LTNLTI
-148 VEGGAI
+148 I
-154 CNSGTLLVDNCIFR
+154 
-168 NNFAFNTGGA
+168 
-178 ISSIENGDCKIYNSV
+178 NGYG
-193 FINNSVICNDEY
+193 EY
-205 ENANGGAVY
+205 
-214 SLKSDLLVDSC
+214 
-225 RFVGN
+225 
-230 FAKGNCLNAISG
+230 G
-242 GAIYSGTTANLN
+242 GAIYGSGNLTIQNCNFKNNSATAGGAIYFGTTANLN

-264 VTNNGGAVFSYSY
+264 VTDSGGAVFSYSY

-283 TFLRNKGTGTYSTG
+283 TFIRNKGTGTYSTG

-324 QGGALYL
+324 QGGAIHL
-331 SYVNVTNCIFENA
+331 SYGNVTNCIFENA
-344 STTDTGSSNGGGAI
+344 STTATGSSNGGGAI
-358 YGSSFNLKN
+358 YGSDFNLKN

-383 FASSGFNGVVTIL
+383 FAFSGFNGVVTIL

-421 IHGGSYT
+421 IHGGFYT
-428 FYLDDIRIG
+428 FYLDDIKIG

-523 YVNIYLLEGTYSGT
+523 YVNIYLLEGTYLGT
-537 GNVNLELTKLLGY
+537 GNVNLALTNLGY

-563 GNDKDYAF
+563 GNGKDYAF
-571 NFGTTLNVNI
+571 NFGTTLNVNL
-581 KNIIFTNLYSKKYAG
+581 KNIIFTNLYSKEYAG

-604 FTVNIDNCTFEK
+604 YTVNIDNCTFEK

-684 STDYGIIYVSRA
+684 TTDYGIIYVSRA
-696 NFVSSNNVFENN
+696 NFVSANNVFENN
-708 TVKGLYINRGSAN
+708 TVKGLYINGGSAN

-893 VSVFDVYVSGT
+893 VSVFDVYVSES

-944 KGEGNVNLDLAP
+944 KCEGNVNLDLAP

-1026 YLSVDDCVFRNTT
+1026 LSVDDCVFRNTT

-1054 NNTKFIESSGGVY
+1054 NNTKFIESRGGVC

-1082 INCNLGVNKNG
+1082 INCNLGVNNKG

-1106 IFISSSSIPRYNVTQ
+1106 IFSSTSFSPRYNVTQ

-1129 DGNYKGTK
+1129 DGNYNGTK

-1144 LEGTNATVINSKF
+1144 LSGTNTTVINSKF
-1157 INLKDISAI
+1157 TNLKDISAI
-1166 HAFSSSG
+1166 HAFSDGG

-1189 RDIDYGYGATNDY
+1189 RDIDYGYHQTNDY

-1223 MRYQDAWWVVNNTKF
+1223 IRYRDAWWVVNNTKF

-1243 QVLFRGSV
+1243 QVLFRGSI

-1276 NNEKGVHFIG
+1276 NNERGVQFIG
-1286 GNVTGSSFYNTVVT
+1286 GNVTGSSFYNTEVT
-1300 ASGRA
+1300 ASGTA

-1323 YSPTISCDT
+1323 YSPSISCGS
-1332 WLVQALVTD
+1332 WIVPVLVGD
-1341 NASGPVQTIKLVYLA
+1341 NASGPVQVIRLVYMA

-1627 VLTDYKGN
+1627 VLTDYKSN

-1732 FNINGVFYTRTTDA
+1732 FNINGVFYTRTTDS

-1773 KGVTIT
+1773 KGVNIT

-1894 ANQNVSF
+1894 ANQTVSF

-1921 IRLMSGEYIITSYW
+1921 IRLMAGEYIITSYW

>member
-1 MRKRLLIV
+1 MRNKLAILILLI
-9 FSVLL
+9 L
-14 FLLCLSVV
+14 FIVSISCV
-22 SATDENTN
+22 SAE
-30 SSIVAQDYDG
+30 
-40 NEFYVDLGGD
+40 
-50 DSNSGQLNSPFNS
+50 DSNSVSVLSGSNSDVYVSPTGNDNNVGDVNNPFAT
-63 INKAVE
+63 INKAIDSN
-69 VSKSNDNVVIHLG
+69 VSNIHLS
-82 EGTFEGNGNV
+82 EGKFIGTGNNGLT
-92 MISINKAHLSQGGSI
+92 IENKSI
-107 TIVGAGADK
+107 TIIGAGADK
-116 TIIKGS
+116 TIIDLNKTQFMDIKS
-122 SAYYAFNIYADSVV
+122 TSSVV
-136 TLRDLSIVDCKS
+136 LTNLTIINGYTKY
-148 VEGGAI
+148 GGAI
-154 CNSGTLLVDNCIFR
+154 YNNGNLTIQNCNF
-168 NNFAFNTGGA
+168 
-178 ISSIENGDCKIYNSV
+178 K
-193 FINNSVICNDEY
+193 NNS
-205 ENANGGAVY
+205 AT
-214 SLKSDLLVDSC
+214 
-225 RFVGN
+225 
-230 FAKGNCLNAISG
+230 SG
-242 GAIYSGTTANLN
+242 GAIYSGTSANLD
-254 IYSSTFEDNV
+254 IYYSTFEDNV
-264 VTNNGGAVFSYSY
+264 VTDRGGAIFSYSY

-283 TFLRNKGTGTYSTG
+283 TFIRNKGTGTSSTG

-324 QGGALYL
+324 QGGAIYL
-331 SYVNVTNCIFENA
+331 SYGNVTNCIFENA
-344 STTDTGSSNGGGAI
+344 STTATGSSYGGGAI

-367 NTMTNCVSKSG
+367 NTMTNCVAKSG

-396 EGKTADVTSSTFT
+396 EGKTADITSSTFT

-444 FITGTFSKLLD
+444 FINGTFSKLLD
-455 DGKYI
+455 DGKYT

-467 NNNAIVKTTTAN
+467 NDNAVVKKATAN

-486 VDYYVSPNGD
+486 VDYYVSPDGD
-496 DDNNDGSK
+496 DVNNDGSK

-563 GNDKDYAF
+563 GNGKDYAF

-581 KNIIFTNLYSKKYAG
+581 KNIIFTNLYNKKYAG
-596 LIKGGSGD
+596 LIEGGSGD

-616 CNAKTLIQIN
+616 CNAKYLIETNGEIN
-626 GKVNDVIMREN
+626 NVIMRDN
-637 VVSSSFITNVI
+637 NIASSFISGAV
-648 SINNLLFENN
+648 SIDNLLFENN
-658 SGNGHISAEKGIYN
+658 SGNGQISSIEKGIYN
-672 STFVNNKITVKS
+672 STFINNKITAKS
-684 STDYGIIYVSRA
+684 TNDYGIISVSDA

-708 TVKGLYINRGSAN
+708 TVKGFSISRGCAN
-721 FTSINDTFV
+721 FTSINDTFI
-730 NNDGVSGGAVKGGG
+730 NNAGVTGGAVKGGG
-744 TFINAKFI
+744 TFIHAKFI
-752 NNKATKG
+752 NNTATKG
-759 GAIYHDYGV
+759 GAIYHDSNV

-776 ENNKADDGDDIYGY
+776 ENNKADDGDDIYGF
-790 IAPNGLTGGSCL
+790 IATNGMTGGLCL

-808 TLVSTSSSNVK
+808 TLVSTNSSSIK

-854 GVATFVAVAN
+854 SVATFVAVAN

-879 TTVVKGVLNVDANP
+879 TTVVNGVLNVDANP

-935 LTIHIIGTL
+935 LIIHIIGTL

-994 KNLTIKNGVTTTY
+994 KNLTIKNGVTTKY
-1007 PTQGGGKTVDVGL
+1007 PSQGGGATVDVGL

-1026 YLSVDDCVFRNTT
+1026 YLNVDNCVFRNTT

-1054 NNTKFIESSGGVY
+1054 NNTKFIESSGGVS
-1067 SATKALNV
+1067 SARALNV

-1082 INCNLGVNKNG
+1082 INCNLGVNNNG

-1129 DGNYKGTK
+1129 DGNYNGTK

-1144 LEGTNATVINSKF
+1144 LKGTNATVINSKF

-1173 YKCNVTIIGT
+1173 YKCNVTIINT

-1189 RDIDYGYGATNDY
+1189 RDIDYGYGQTNDY

-1300 ASGRA
+1300 ASGSV

-1323 YSPTISCDT
+1323 YSPTISCDK
-1332 WLVQALVTD
+1332 WLVPALVTD

-1375 NANLTV
+1375 NASLTV
-1381 SNGVIN
+1381 SGGVIN
-1387 PNKGIFNTDGL
+1387 PNNGIFNTDGL

-1627 VLTDYKGN
+1627 VLTDYKSN
-1635 PIANATVYFSING
+1635 PIANATVYFTING
-1648 VTYVRTTDVNGSA
+1648 VTYVRTTDANGSA

-1773 KGVTIT
+1773 KGFNIT

-1867 VTKDLNMKYMDGSNF
+1867 VTKDLNMKYLDGSNF
-1882 TAQTLDSQGKAL
+1882 TAQVLDGKGTPL
-1894 ANQNVSF
+1894 ANQTVSF

-1921 IRLMSGEYIITSYW
+1921 IRLISGEYIITSYW

>member
-1 MRKRLLIV
+1 MRNKLAILILLI
-9 FSVLL
+9 L
-14 FLLCLSVV
+14 FIVSISCV
-22 SATDENTN
+22 SAE
-30 SSIVAQDYDG
+30 
-40 NEFYVDLGGD
+40 
-50 DSNSGQLNSPFNS
+50 DSNSVSVLSGSNSDVYVSPTGNDNNVGDVNNPFAT
-63 INKAVE
+63 INKAIDSN
-69 VSKSNDNVVIHLG
+69 VSNIHLS
-82 EGTFEGNGNV
+82 EGKFIGTGNNGLT
-92 MISINKAHLSQGGSI
+92 IENKSI
-107 TIVGAGADK
+107 TIIGAGADK
-116 TIIKGS
+116 TIIDLNKTQFMDIKS
-122 SAYYAFNIYADSVV
+122 TSSVV
-136 TLRDLSIVDCKS
+136 LTNLTIINGYTKY
-148 VEGGAI
+148 GGAI
-154 CNSGTLLVDNCIFR
+154 YNNGNLTIQNCNF
-168 NNFAFNTGGA
+168 
-178 ISSIENGDCKIYNSV
+178 K
-193 FINNSVICNDEY
+193 NNS
-205 ENANGGAVY
+205 AT
-214 SLKSDLLVDSC
+214 
-225 RFVGN
+225 
-230 FAKGNCLNAISG
+230 SG
-242 GAIYSGTTANLN
+242 GAIYSGTSANLD
-254 IYSSTFEDNV
+254 IYYSTFEDNV
-264 VTNNGGAVFSYSY
+264 VTDRGGAVFSYSY

-283 TFLRNKGTGTYSTG
+283 TFIRNKGTGTSSTG

-316 FKDTSVAR
+316 FKDTSVVR

-367 NTMTNCVSKSG
+367 NTMTNCVAKSG

-396 EGKTADVTSSTFT
+396 EGKTADITSSTFT

-444 FITGTFSKLLD
+444 FINGTFSKLLD
-455 DGKYI
+455 DGKYT

-467 NNNAIVKTTTAN
+467 NDNAVVKKATAN

-486 VDYYVSPNGD
+486 VDYYVSPDGD
-496 DDNNDGSK
+496 DVNNDGSK

-523 YVNIYLLEGTYSGT
+523 YVNIHLLEGTYSGT
-537 GNVNLELTKLLGY
+537 GNINLDLSKLLGY
-550 LNIIGVDGKTIID
+550 LNIIGVDGKTIINGD
-563 GNDKDYAF
+563 DKNYAF
-571 NFGTTLNVNI
+571 NFGNTLNVNL
-581 KNIIFTNLYSKKYAG
+581 KNIIFTNLYNKKYAG
-596 LIKGGSGD
+596 LIEGGSGD

-616 CNAKTLIQIN
+616 CNAKSLIETNGEIN
-626 GKVNDVIMREN
+626 NVIMRDN
-637 VVSSSFITNVI
+637 SLSSSFISGAV
-648 SINNLLFENN
+648 SIDNLLFENN
-658 SGNGHISAEKGIYN
+658 SGKGQISSIEKGIYN
-672 STFVNNKITVKS
+672 STFINNKIT
-684 STDYGIIYVSRA
+684 STNDYGIISVSNA
-696 NFVSSNNVFENN
+696 NFVSANNVFENN
-708 TVKGLYINRGSAN
+708 TVKGLYINKGCAN
-721 FTSINDTFV
+721 FTSINDTFI
-730 NNDGVSGGAVKGGG
+730 NNAGVSGGAVKGGG

-752 NNKATKG
+752 NNTATKG
-759 GAIYHDYGV
+759 GAIYHDSNA

-790 IAPNGLTGGSCL
+790 IATNGMTGGLCL

-808 TLVSTSSSNVK
+808 TLVSTNSSSIK

-879 TTVVKGVLNVDANP
+879 TTVVNGVLNVDANP

-956 LIDLTIVG
+956 FIDLTIVG
-964 ENKETSI
+964 ENRETSI

-994 KNLTIKNGVTTTY
+994 KNLTIKNGVTTSY
-1007 PTQGGGKTVDVGL
+1007 PTQGFTKTADVGL

-1026 YLSVDDCVFRNTT
+1026 YLSVDNCVFRNTT

-1067 SATKALNV
+1067 SGTKALNV

-1082 INCNLGVNKNG
+1082 INCNLGVINNG
-1093 RTVYLTGLIAVSD
+1093 RTVYLTGLIAISD
-1106 IFISSSSIPRYNVTQ
+1106 IFSSTSSSPRYNVTQ

-1129 DGNYKGTK
+1129 DGNYNGTK

-1144 LEGTNATVINSKF
+1144 LSGTNTTVINSKF

-1189 RDIDYGYGATNDY
+1189 RDIDYGYGQTNDY

-1223 MRYQDAWWVVNNTKF
+1223 GRYQDAWWVVNNTKF

-1251 SSTHKDDSLP
+1251 SSPHKDDPLP

-1276 NNEKGVHFIG
+1276 NNEKGVRFIG

-1332 WLVQALVTD
+1332 WLVPALVTD

-1409 QTVTATL
+1409 QVVTATL

-1564 ATVLGKEAKVIVPP
+1564 ATVSGKEAKVIVPP

-1627 VLTDYKGN
+1627 VLTDYLGN
-1635 PIANATVYFSING
+1635 PIANAIVYFTING
-1648 VTYVRTTDVNGSA
+1648 QTYNKTTDVNGTA
-1661 SIGLNLGSGV
+1661 SMGLNLASNV
-1671 YGASVYYNGSDMYD
+1671 YKATVSYNGSDKYNA
-1685 KVSKNITVTIN
+1685 VSKNITVTIN
-1696 PTVLADDLV
+1696 PTIISKDLV
-1705 KMYKNATKFSAKFT
+1705 KMYQNATRFYAKFT
-1719 DSTGKALVNSDVR
+1719 DSTGKAIANKEIR
-1732 FNINGVFYTRTTDA
+1732 FNINGVFYTKKTDKD
-1746 NGVASLAIN
+1746 GVADLGIM
-1755 LRPGDYILT
+1755 LRPGNYILT
-1764 AYNPVNGEQ
+1764 AYNPVTGEE
-1773 KGVTIT
+1773 KGFNIT

-1784 VQNDLTKYY
+1784 MQNDLTKYY
-1793 LNASRFQAT
+1793 LNASRFEAT
-1802 IYNKD
+1802 VYNKD

-1813 KNVTFNINGVF
+1813 KEVTFNINGVF
-1824 YIRTTDSNG
+1824 YTKTTDKNG
-1833 VVSLAINLRPGD
+1833 VASLGIALRPGE
-1845 YIITTIFDGL
+1845 YTITTMYDGL
-1855 DIGNKVTVLPTL
+1855 DIGNKVNVLPTL
-1867 VTKDLNMKYMDGSNF
+1867 VTKDLSMKYLDGSNF
-1882 TAQTLDSQGKAL
+1882 TALTLDGQGKPL

-1907 YHRITNEDGIASLR
+1907 YHKVTNKDGIASLG

-1935 NNFQTGNTIKISP
+1935 NDFQTGNTIKISP

>member
-1 MRKRLLIV
+1 MRNKLAILILLI
-9 FSVLL
+9 L
-14 FLLCLSVV
+14 FIVSISCV
-22 SATDENTN
+22 SAE
-30 SSIVAQDYDG
+30 
-40 NEFYVDLGGD
+40 
-50 DSNSGQLNSPFNS
+50 DSNSVSVLSGSNSDVYVSPTGNDNNVGDVNNPFAT
-63 INKAVE
+63 INKAIDSN
-69 VSKSNDNVVIHLG
+69 VSNIHLS
-82 EGTFEGNGNV
+82 EGKFIGTGNNGLT
-92 MISINKAHLSQGGSI
+92 IENKSI
-107 TIVGAGADK
+107 TIIGAGADK
-116 TIIKGS
+116 TIIDLNKTQFMDIKS
-122 SAYYAFNIYADSVV
+122 TSSVV
-136 TLRDLSIVDCKS
+136 LTNLTIINGYTKY
-148 VEGGAI
+148 GGAI
-154 CNSGTLLVDNCIFR
+154 YNNGNLTIQNCNF
-168 NNFAFNTGGA
+168 
-178 ISSIENGDCKIYNSV
+178 K
-193 FINNSVICNDEY
+193 NNS
-205 ENANGGAVY
+205 AT
-214 SLKSDLLVDSC
+214 
-225 RFVGN
+225 
-230 FAKGNCLNAISG
+230 SG
-242 GAIYSGTTANLN
+242 GAIYNNGNLD
-254 IYSSTFEDNV
+254 IYYSTFEDNV
-264 VTNNGGAVFSYSY
+264 VTDRGGAVLSYSY

-283 TFLRNKGTGTYSTG
+283 TFIRNKGTGTSSTG

-316 FKDTSVAR
+316 FKDTSVVR

-367 NTMTNCVSKSG
+367 NTMTNCVAKSG

-383 FASSGFNGVVTIL
+383 FASYDFNGVVTIL
-396 EGKTADVTSSTFT
+396 EGKTADITSSTFT

-444 FITGTFSKLLD
+444 FINGTFSKLLD
-455 DGKYI
+455 DGKYT

-467 NNNAIVKTTTAN
+467 NDNAVVKKATAN

-486 VDYYVSPNGD
+486 VDYYVSPDGD
-496 DDNNDGSK
+496 DVNNDGSK

-563 GNDKDYAF
+563 GNGKDYAF

-581 KNIIFTNLYSKKYAG
+581 KNIIFTNLYNKKYAG
-596 LIKGGSGD
+596 LIEGGSGD

-616 CNAKTLIQIN
+616 CNAKYLIETNGEIN
-626 GKVNDVIMREN
+626 NVIMRDN
-637 VVSSSFITNVI
+637 NIASSFISGAV
-648 SINNLLFENN
+648 SIDNLLFENN
-658 SGNGHISAEKGIYN
+658 SGNGQISSIEKGIYN
-672 STFVNNKITVKS
+672 STFINNKITAKS
-684 STDYGIIYVSRA
+684 TNDYGIISVSDA

-708 TVKGLYINRGSAN
+708 TVKGFSISRGCAN
-721 FTSINDTFV
+721 FTSINDTFI
-730 NNDGVSGGAVKGGG
+730 NNAGVTGGAVKGGG
-744 TFINAKFI
+744 TFIHAKFI
-752 NNKATKG
+752 NNTATKG
-759 GAIYHDYGV
+759 GAIYHDSNV

-776 ENNKADDGDDIYGY
+776 ENNKADDGDDIYGF
-790 IAPNGLTGGSCL
+790 IATNGMTGGLCL

-808 TLVSTSSSNVK
+808 TLVSTNSSSIK

-854 GVATFVAVAN
+854 SVATFVAVAN

-879 TTVVKGVLNVDANP
+879 TTVVNGVLNVDANP

-935 LTIHIIGTL
+935 LIIHIIGTL

-994 KNLTIKNGVTTTY
+994 KNLTIKNGVTTKY
-1007 PTQGGGKTVDVGL
+1007 PSQGGGATVDVGL

-1026 YLSVDDCVFRNTT
+1026 YLNVDDCVFRNTT

-1067 SATKALNV
+1067 SATNALNV

-1129 DGNYKGTK
+1129 DGNYNGTK

-1189 RDIDYGYGATNDY
+1189 RDIDYGYGQTNDY

-1223 MRYQDAWWVVNNTKF
+1223 IRYQDAWWVVNNTKF

-1243 QVLFRGSV
+1243 QVLFRGSI
-1251 SSTHKDDSLP
+1251 SSTHKDDPLP

-1276 NNEKGVHFIG
+1276 NNEKGVRFIG

-1300 ASGRA
+1300 AGGSYG
-1305 YIVYLDNN
+1305 VYLDNN

-1323 YSPTISCDT
+1323 YSPSISCGS
-1332 WLVQALVTD
+1332 WIVPALVTD

-1366 VSKVPIFDV
+1366 VSKVPILDV
-1375 NANLTV
+1375 NATFSV
-1381 SNGVIN
+1381 SGGIIN
-1387 PNKGIFNTDGL
+1387 PGAGIFTRDGL

-1564 ATVLGKEAKVIVPP
+1564 ATVSGKEAKVIVPP

-1627 VLTDYKGN
+1627 VLTDYLGN
-1635 PIANATVYFSING
+1635 PIANATVYFTING
-1648 VTYVRTTDVNGSA
+1648 KTYAKSTDANGTA
-1661 SIGLNLGSGV
+1661 SMGLNLASNV
-1671 YGASVYYNGSDMYD
+1671 YKATVSYNGSDMYNA
-1685 KVSKNITVTIN
+1685 VSKNITVTIN
-1696 PTVLADDLV
+1696 PTIISKDLV
-1705 KMYKNATKFSAKFT
+1705 KMYQNATRFYAKFT
-1719 DSTGKALVNSDVR
+1719 DSTGKAIANKEIR
-1732 FNINGVFYTRTTDA
+1732 FNINGVFYTKKTDKD
-1746 NGVASLAIN
+1746 GVADLGIM
-1755 LRPGDYILT
+1755 LRPGSYILT
-1764 AYNPVNGEQ
+1764 AYNPVTGEE
-1773 KGVTIT
+1773 KGFNII

-1784 VQNDLTKYY
+1784 MQNDLTKYY
-1793 LNASRFQAT
+1793 LNASRFEAT
-1802 IYNKD
+1802 VYNKD

-1813 KNVTFNINGVF
+1813 KEVTFNINGVF
-1824 YIRTTDSNG
+1824 YHKKTDEKG
-1833 VVSLAINLRPGD
+1833 VASLGIALRPGN
-1845 YIITTIFDGL
+1845 YTITTMYDGL
-1855 DIGNKVTVLPTL
+1855 DIGNKVNVLPTL
-1867 VTKDLNMKYMDGSNF
+1867 VTKDLSMKYLDGSNF
-1882 TAQTLDSQGKAL
+1882 TALTLDGQGKPL

-1907 YHRITNEDGIASLR
+1907 YHKVTNKDGIASLG

-1935 NNFQTGNTIKISP
+1935 NDFQTGNTIKISP

>member
-1 MRKRLLIV
+1 MRNKLAILILLI
-9 FSVLL
+9 L
-14 FLLCLSVV
+14 FIVSISCV
-22 SATDENTN
+22 SAE
-30 SSIVAQDYDG
+30 
-40 NEFYVDLGGD
+40 
-50 DSNSGQLNSPFNS
+50 DSNSVSVLSGSNSDVYVSPTGNDNNVGDVNNPFAT
-63 INKAVE
+63 INKAIDSN
-69 VSKSNDNVVIHLG
+69 VSNIHLS
-82 EGTFEGNGNV
+82 EGKFIGTGNNGLT
-92 MISINKAHLSQGGSI
+92 IENKSI
-107 TIVGAGADK
+107 TIIGAGADK
-116 TIIKGS
+116 TIIDLNKTQFMDIKS
-122 SAYYAFNIYADSVV
+122 TSSVV
-136 TLRDLSIVDCKS
+136 LTNLTIINGYTKY
-148 VEGGAI
+148 GGAI
-154 CNSGTLLVDNCIFR
+154 YNNGNLTIQNCNF
-168 NNFAFNTGGA
+168 
-178 ISSIENGDCKIYNSV
+178 K
-193 FINNSVICNDEY
+193 NNS
-205 ENANGGAVY
+205 AT
-214 SLKSDLLVDSC
+214 
-225 RFVGN
+225 
-230 FAKGNCLNAISG
+230 SG
-242 GAIYSGTTANLN
+242 GAIYNNGNLD
-254 IYSSTFEDNV
+254 IYYSTFEDNV
-264 VTNNGGAVFSYSY
+264 VTDRGGAVLSYSY

-283 TFLRNKGTGTYSTG
+283 TFIRNKGTGTSSTG

-344 STTDTGSSNGGGAI
+344 STTDTESSKGGGAI

-367 NTMTNCVSKSG
+367 NTMTNCVAKSG

-396 EGKTADVTSSTFT
+396 EGKTADITSSTFT

-444 FITGTFSKLLD
+444 FINGTFSKLLD
-455 DGKYI
+455 DGKYT

-467 NNNAIVKTTTAN
+467 NDNAVVKKATAN

-486 VDYYVSPNGD
+486 VDYYVSPDGD
-496 DDNNDGSK
+496 DVNNDGSK

-523 YVNIYLLEGTYSGT
+523 YVNIHLLEGTYSGT
-537 GNVNLELTKLLGY
+537 GNINLDLSKLLGY
-550 LNIIGVDGKTIID
+550 LNIIGVDGKTIINGD
-563 GNDKDYAF
+563 DKNYAF
-571 NFGTTLNVNI
+571 NFGNTLNVNL
-581 KNIIFTNLYSKKYAG
+581 KNIIFTNLYNKKYAG
-596 LIKGGSGD
+596 LIEGGSGD

-616 CNAKTLIQIN
+616 CNAKSLIKTNGEIN
-626 GKVNDVIMREN
+626 NVIMRDN
-637 VVSSSFITNVI
+637 SLSSSFISGAV
-648 SINNLLFENN
+648 SIDNLLFENN
-658 SGNGHISAEKGIYN
+658 SGKGQISSIKKGIYN
-672 STFVNNKITVKS
+672 STFINNKIT
-684 STDYGIIYVSRA
+684 STNDYGIISVSNA
-696 NFVSSNNVFENN
+696 NFVSANNVFENN
-708 TVKGLYINRGSAN
+708 TVKGLYINKGCAN
-721 FTSINDTFV
+721 FTSINDTFI
-730 NNDGVSGGAVKGGG
+730 NNAGVSGGAVKGGG

-752 NNKATKG
+752 NNTATKG
-759 GAIYHDYGV
+759 GAIYHDSNV

-776 ENNKADDGDDIYGY
+776 ENNKADDGDDIYGF
-790 IAPNGLTGGSCL
+790 IATNGMTGGLCL

-808 TLVSTSSSNVK
+808 TLVSTNSSSIK

-829 GLKVSGYN
+829 SLKVSGYN

-854 GVATFVAVAN
+854 GVATFVAVAA

-879 TTVVKGVLNVDANP
+879 TAVVNGVLNVDANP

-935 LTIHIIGTL
+935 LIIHIIGTL

-994 KNLTIKNGVTTTY
+994 KNLTIKNGVTTKY
-1007 PTQGGGKTVDVGL
+1007 PSQGGGATVDVGL

-1026 YLSVDDCVFRNTT
+1026 YLNVDNCVFRNTT

-1054 NNTKFIESSGGVY
+1054 NNTKFIESSGGVS
-1067 SATKALNV
+1067 SARALNV

-1082 INCNLGVNKNG
+1082 INCNLGVINNG
-1093 RTVYLTGLIAVSD
+1093 RTVYLTGLIAISD
-1106 IFISSSSIPRYNVTQ
+1106 IFSSTSSSPRYNVTQ

-1129 DGNYKGTK
+1129 DGNYNDTK

-1144 LEGTNATVINSKF
+1144 LSGTNTTVINSKF

-1189 RDIDYGYGATNDY
+1189 RDIDYGYGQTNDY

-1223 MRYQDAWWVVNNTKF
+1223 MRYRDAWWVVNNTKF

-1251 SSTHKDDSLP
+1251 SSPHKDDPLP

-1300 ASGRA
+1300 AGGSYG
-1305 YIVYLDNN
+1305 VYLDNN

-1323 YSPTISCDT
+1323 YSPSISCGS
-1332 WLVQALVTD
+1332 WIVPALVTD

-1366 VSKVPIFDV
+1366 VSKVPILDV
-1375 NANLTV
+1375 NATFSV
-1381 SNGVIN
+1381 SGGIIN
-1387 PNKGIFNTDGL
+1387 PSAGIFTRDGL

-1409 QTVTATL
+1409 QVVTATL

-1564 ATVLGKEAKVIVPP
+1564 ATVSGKEAKVIVPP

-1627 VLTDYKGN
+1627 VLTDYLGN
-1635 PIANATVYFSING
+1635 PIANAIVYFTING
-1648 VTYVRTTDVNGSA
+1648 KTYNKTTDVNGTA
-1661 SIGLNLGSGV
+1661 SMGLNLASNV
-1671 YGASVYYNGSDMYD
+1671 YKATVSYNGSDKYNA
-1685 KVSKNITVTIN
+1685 VSKNITVTIN
-1696 PTVLADDLV
+1696 PTIISKDLV
-1705 KMYKNATKFSAKFT
+1705 KMYQNATRFYAKFT
-1719 DSTGKALVNSDVR
+1719 DSTGKAIANKEIR
-1732 FNINGVFYTRTTDA
+1732 FNINGVFYTKKTDKDGMA
-1746 NGVASLAIN
+1746 DLGIM
-1755 LRPGDYILT
+1755 LRPGSYILT
-1764 AYNPVNGEQ
+1764 AYNPVTGEE
-1773 KGVTIT
+1773 KGFNIT

-1784 VQNDLTKYY
+1784 MQNDLTKYY
-1793 LNASRFQAT
+1793 LNASRFEAT
-1802 IYNKD
+1802 VYNKD

-1813 KNVTFNINGVF
+1813 KEVTFNINGVF
-1824 YIRTTDSNG
+1824 YHKKTDENG
-1833 VVSLAINLRPGD
+1833 VASLGIALRPGE
-1845 YIITTIFDGL
+1845 YTITTMYDGL
-1855 DIGNKVTVLPTL
+1855 DIGNKVNVLPTL
-1867 VTKDLNMKYMDGSNF
+1867 VTKDLSMKYLDGSNF
-1882 TAQTLDSQGKAL
+1882 TALTLDGQGKPL

-1907 YHRITNEDGIASLR
+1907 YHKVTNKDGIASLG

-1935 NNFQTGNTIKISP
+1935 NDFQTGNTIKISS

>member
-1 MRKRLLIV
+1 MRNKLAILILLI
-9 FSVLL
+9 L
-14 FLLCLSVV
+14 FIVSISCV
-22 SATDENTN
+22 SAE
-30 SSIVAQDYDG
+30 
-40 NEFYVDLGGD
+40 
-50 DSNSGQLNSPFNS
+50 DSNSVSVLSGSNSDVYVSPTGNDNNVGDVNNPFAT
-63 INKAVE
+63 INKAIDSN
-69 VSKSNDNVVIHLG
+69 VSNIHLS
-82 EGTFEGNGNV
+82 EGKFIGTGNNGLT
-92 MISINKAHLSQGGSI
+92 IENKSI
-107 TIVGAGADK
+107 TIIGAGADK
-116 TIIKGS
+116 TIIDLNKTQFMDIKS
-122 SAYYAFNIYADSVV
+122 TSSVV
-136 TLRDLSIVDCKS
+136 LTNLTIINGYTKY
-148 VEGGAI
+148 GGAI
-154 CNSGTLLVDNCIFR
+154 YNNGNLTIQNCNF
-168 NNFAFNTGGA
+168 
-178 ISSIENGDCKIYNSV
+178 K
-193 FINNSVICNDEY
+193 NNS
-205 ENANGGAVY
+205 AT
-214 SLKSDLLVDSC
+214 
-225 RFVGN
+225 
-230 FAKGNCLNAISG
+230 SG
-242 GAIYSGTTANLN
+242 GAIYNNGNLD
-254 IYSSTFEDNV
+254 IYYSTFEDNV
-264 VTNNGGAVFSYSY
+264 VTDRGGAVLSYSY

-283 TFLRNKGTGTYSTG
+283 TFIRNKGTGTSSTG

-316 FKDTSVAR
+316 FKDTSVVR

-344 STTDTGSSNGGGAI
+344 STTATGSSNGGGAI

-367 NTMTNCVSKSG
+367 NTMTNCVAKSG

-383 FASSGFNGVVTIL
+383 FASYDFNGVVTIL
-396 EGKTADVTSSTFT
+396 EGKTADITSSTFT

-444 FITGTFSKLLD
+444 FINGTFSKLLD
-455 DGKYI
+455 DGKYT

-467 NNNAIVKTTTAN
+467 NDNAVVKKATAN

-486 VDYYVSPNGD
+486 VDYYVSPDGD
-496 DDNNDGSK
+496 DVNNDGSK

-563 GNDKDYAF
+563 GNGKDYAF
-571 NFGTTLNVNI
+571 NFGTTLNVNL
-581 KNIIFTNLYSKKYAG
+581 KNIIFTNLYNKKYVD
-596 LIKGGSGD
+596 LINGGSGD

-616 CNAKTLIQIN
+616 CNARYLIKTNGEIN
-626 GKVNDVIMREN
+626 NVIMRDN
-637 VVSSSFITNVI
+637 NIASSFISGAI
-648 SINNLLFENN
+648 SIDNLLFENN
-658 SGNGHISAEKGIYN
+658 SGNGQISSIEKGIYN
-672 STFVNNKITVKS
+672 STFINNKITAKS
-684 STDYGIIYVSRA
+684 TNDYGIISVSDA

-708 TVKGLYINRGSAN
+708 TVKGFSISRGCAN
-721 FTSINDTFV
+721 FTSINDTFI
-730 NNDGVSGGAVKGGG
+730 NNAGVTGGAVKGGG
-744 TFINAKFI
+744 TFIHAKFI
-752 NNKATKG
+752 NNTATKG
-759 GAIYHDYGV
+759 GAIYHDSNA

-790 IAPNGLTGGSCL
+790 IATNGMTRGLCL

-808 TLVSTSSSNVK
+808 TLVSTNSSSIK

-879 TTVVKGVLNVDANP
+879 TTVVNGVLNVDANP

-935 LTIHIIGTL
+935 LIIHIIGTL

-994 KNLTIKNGVTTTY
+994 KNLTIKNGVTTKY
-1007 PTQGGGKTVDVGL
+1007 PSQGSGYAVDTGL

-1026 YLSVDDCVFRNTT
+1026 YLNVDNCVFRNTT

-1054 NNTKFIESSGGVY
+1054 NNTKFIESSGGVS
-1067 SATKALNV
+1067 SARALNV

-1082 INCNLGVNKNG
+1082 INCNLGVINNG
-1093 RTVYLTGLIAVSD
+1093 RTVYLTGLIAISD
-1106 IFISSSSIPRYNVTQ
+1106 IFSSTSSSPRYNVTQ

-1129 DGNYKGTK
+1129 DGNYNGTK
-1137 TVGSALY
+1137 IVGSLY
-1144 LEGTNATVINSKF
+1144 LSGTNTTVINSKF

-1189 RDIDYGYGATNDY
+1189 RDIDYGYGQTNDY

-1251 SSTHKDDSLP
+1251 SSPHKDDPLP

-1276 NNEKGVHFIG
+1276 NNEKGVRFIG

-1300 ASGRA
+1300 AGGSYG
-1305 YIVYLDNN
+1305 VYLDNN

-1323 YSPTISCDT
+1323 YSPSISCGS
-1332 WLVQALVTD
+1332 WIVPALVTD

-1366 VSKVPIFDV
+1366 VSKVPILDV
-1375 NANLTV
+1375 NATFSV
-1381 SNGVIN
+1381 SGGIIN
-1387 PNKGIFNTDGL
+1387 PGAGIFTRDGL

-1409 QTVTATL
+1409 QVVTATL

-1440 NNAPQTGDYI
+1440 NNVPQTGDYI

-1564 ATVLGKEAKVIVPP
+1564 VTVSGKEAKVIVPP

-1627 VLTDYKGN
+1627 VLTDYLGN
-1635 PIANATVYFSING
+1635 PIANAIVYFTING
-1648 VTYVRTTDVNGSA
+1648 QTYNKTTDVNGTA
-1661 SIGLNLGSGV
+1661 SMGLNLASNV
-1671 YGASVYYNGSDMYD
+1671 YKATVSYNGSDKYNA
-1685 KVSKNITVTIN
+1685 VSKNITVTIN
-1696 PTVLADDLV
+1696 PTIVADDLV
-1705 KMYKNATKFSAKFT
+1705 KMYQNATRFYAKFT
-1719 DSTGKALVNSDVR
+1719 DSTGKAIANKEIR
-1732 FNINGVFYTRTTDA
+1732 FNINGVFYTKKTDKD
-1746 NGVASLAIN
+1746 GVADLGIM
-1755 LRPGDYILT
+1755 LRPGNYILT
-1764 AYNPVNGEQ
+1764 AYNPVTGEE
-1773 KGVTIT
+1773 KGFNIT

-1784 VQNDLTKYY
+1784 MQNDLTKYY
-1793 LNASRFQAT
+1793 LNASRFEAT
-1802 IYNKD
+1802 VYNKD

-1813 KNVTFNINGVF
+1813 KEVTFNINGVF
-1824 YIRTTDSNG
+1824 YHKKTDENG
-1833 VVSLAINLRPGD
+1833 VASLGIALRPGE
-1845 YIITTIFDGL
+1845 YTITTMYDGL
-1855 DIGNKVTVLPTL
+1855 DIGNKVTVMPTL
-1867 VTKDLNMKYMDGSNF
+1867 VTKDLSMKYLDGSNF
-1882 TAQTLDSQGKAL
+1882 TALTLDGQGKPL

-1907 YHRITNEDGIASLR
+1907 YHKVTNKDGIASLG

-1935 NNFQTGNTIKISP
+1935 NDFQTGNTIKISP

>member
-1 MRKRLLIV
+1 MRNKLAILILLI
-9 FSVLL
+9 L
-14 FLLCLSVV
+14 FIVSISCV
-22 SATDENTN
+22 SAE
-30 SSIVAQDYDG
+30 
-40 NEFYVDLGGD
+40 
-50 DSNSGQLNSPFNS
+50 DSNSVSVLSGSNSDVYVSPTGNDNNVGDVNNPFAT
-63 INKAVE
+63 INKAIDSN
-69 VSKSNDNVVIHLG
+69 VSNIHLS
-82 EGTFEGNGNV
+82 EGKFIGTGNNGLT
-92 MISINKAHLSQGGSI
+92 IENKSI
-107 TIVGAGADK
+107 TIIGAGADK
-116 TIIKGS
+116 TIIDLNKTQFMDIKS
-122 SAYYAFNIYADSVV
+122 TSSVV
-136 TLRDLSIVDCKS
+136 LTNLTIINGYTKY
-148 VEGGAI
+148 GGAI
-154 CNSGTLLVDNCIFR
+154 YNNGNLTIQNCNF
-168 NNFAFNTGGA
+168 
-178 ISSIENGDCKIYNSV
+178 K
-193 FINNSVICNDEY
+193 NNS
-205 ENANGGAVY
+205 AT
-214 SLKSDLLVDSC
+214 
-225 RFVGN
+225 
-230 FAKGNCLNAISG
+230 SG
-242 GAIYSGTTANLN
+242 GAIYSGTSANLD
-254 IYSSTFEDNV
+254 IYYSTFEDNV
-264 VTNNGGAVFSYSY
+264 VTDRGGAIFSYSY

-283 TFLRNKGTGTYSTG
+283 TFIRNKGTGTSSTG

-324 QGGALYL
+324 QGGAIYL
-331 SYVNVTNCIFENA
+331 SYGNVTNCIFENA
-344 STTDTGSSNGGGAI
+344 STTATGSSYGGGAI

-367 NTMTNCVSKSG
+367 NTMTNCVAKSG

-396 EGKTADVTSSTFT
+396 EGKTADITSSTFT

-444 FITGTFSKLLD
+444 FINGTFSKLLD
-455 DGKYI
+455 DGKYT

-467 NNNAIVKTTTAN
+467 NDNAVVKKATAN

-486 VDYYVSPNGD
+486 VDYYVSPDGD
-496 DDNNDGSK
+496 DVNNDGSK

-563 GNDKDYAF
+563 GNGKDYAF

-581 KNIIFTNLYSKKYAG
+581 KNIIFTNLYNKKYAG
-596 LIKGGSGD
+596 LIEGGSGD

-616 CNAKTLIQIN
+616 CNAKYLIETNGEIN
-626 GKVNDVIMREN
+626 NVIMRDN
-637 VVSSSFITNVI
+637 NIASSFISGAV
-648 SINNLLFENN
+648 SIDNLLFENN
-658 SGNGHISAEKGIYN
+658 SGNGQISSIEKGIYN
-672 STFVNNKITVKS
+672 STFINNKITAKS
-684 STDYGIIYVSRA
+684 TNDYGIISVSDA

-708 TVKGLYINRGSAN
+708 TVKGFSISRGCAN
-721 FTSINDTFV
+721 FTSINDTFI
-730 NNDGVSGGAVKGGG
+730 NNAGVTGGAVKGGG
-744 TFINAKFI
+744 TFIHAKFI
-752 NNKATKG
+752 NNTATKG
-759 GAIYHDYGV
+759 GAIYHDSNV

-776 ENNKADDGDDIYGY
+776 ENNKADDGDDIYGF
-790 IAPNGLTGGSCL
+790 IATNGMTGGLCL

-808 TLVSTSSSNVK
+808 TLVSTNSSSIK

-854 GVATFVAVAN
+854 SVATFVAVAN

-879 TTVVKGVLNVDANP
+879 TTVVNGVLNVDANP

-935 LTIHIIGTL
+935 LIIHIIGTL

-994 KNLTIKNGVTTTY
+994 KNLTIKNGVTTKY
-1007 PTQGGGKTVDVGL
+1007 PSQGGGATVDVGL

-1026 YLSVDDCVFRNTT
+1026 YLNVDDCVFRNTT

-1106 IFISSSSIPRYNVTQ
+1106 IFISSSSIHRYNVTQ

-1129 DGNYKGTK
+1129 DGNYNGTK

-1189 RDIDYGYGATNDY
+1189 RDIDYGYGQTNDY

-1223 MRYQDAWWVVNNTKF
+1223 IRYQDAWWVVNNTKF

-1251 SSTHKDDSLP
+1251 SFSHKDDPLP

-1276 NNEKGVHFIG
+1276 NNEKGVRFIG

-1300 ASGRA
+1300 AGGSYG
-1305 YIVYLDNN
+1305 VYLDNN

-1323 YSPTISCDT
+1323 YSPSISCGS
-1332 WLVQALVTD
+1332 WIVPALVTD

-1366 VSKVPIFDV
+1366 VSKVPILDV
-1375 NANLTV
+1375 NATFSV
-1381 SNGVIN
+1381 SGGIIN
-1387 PNKGIFNTDGL
+1387 PGAGIFTRDGL

-1564 ATVLGKEAKVIVPP
+1564 ATVSGKEAKVIVPP

-1627 VLTDYKGN
+1627 VLTDYLGN
-1635 PIANATVYFSING
+1635 PIANAIVYFTING
-1648 VTYVRTTDVNGSA
+1648 KTYNKTTDVNGTA
-1661 SIGLNLGSGV
+1661 SMGLNLASNV
-1671 YGASVYYNGSDMYD
+1671 YKATVSYNGSDKYNA
-1685 KVSKNITVTIN
+1685 VSKNITVTIN
-1696 PTVLADDLV
+1696 PTIVADDLV
-1705 KMYKNATKFSAKFT
+1705 KMYQNATRFYAKFT
-1719 DSTGKALVNSDVR
+1719 DSTGKAIANKEIR
-1732 FNINGVFYTRTTDA
+1732 FNINGVFYTKKTDKD
-1746 NGVASLAIN
+1746 GVADLGIM
-1755 LRPGDYILT
+1755 LRPGSYILT
-1764 AYNPVNGEQ
+1764 AYNPVTGEE
-1773 KGVTIT
+1773 KGFNIT

-1784 VQNDLTKYY
+1784 MQNDLTKYY
-1793 LNASRFQAT
+1793 LNASRFEAT
-1802 IYNKD
+1802 VYNKD

-1813 KNVTFNINGVF
+1813 KEVTFNINGVF
-1824 YIRTTDSNG
+1824 YHKKTDEKG
-1833 VVSLAINLRPGD
+1833 VASLGIALRPGN
-1845 YIITTIFDGL
+1845 YTITTMYDGL
-1855 DIGNKVTVLPTL
+1855 DIGNRVSVLPTL
-1867 VTKDLNMKYMDGSNF
+1867 VTKDLNMKHLDGSNF
-1882 TAQTLDSQGKAL
+1882 TALTLDGQGKPL

-1907 YHRITNEDGIASLR
+1907 YHKVTNKDGIASLG

-1935 NNFQTGNTIKISP
+1935 NDFQTGNTIKISP

>member
-1 MRKRLLIV
+1 LRNKLSILTLLI
-9 FSVLL
+9 L
-14 FLLCLSVV
+14 FIVSISCV
-22 SATDENTN
+22 SAE
-30 SSIVAQDYDG
+30 
-40 NEFYVDLGGD
+40 
-50 DSNSGQLNSPFNS
+50 DSNSVSVLSDSNSDVYVSPTGNDNNVGDVNNPFAT
-63 INKAVE
+63 INKAIDSN
-69 VSKSNDNVVIHLG
+69 VSNIHLS
-82 EGTFEGNGNV
+82 EGKFIGAGNNGLT
-92 MISINKAHLSQGGSI
+92 IENKTI
-107 TIVGAGADK
+107 TIIGAGVDK
-116 TIIKGS
+116 TIIDLNGTQFMDIKS
-122 SAYYAFNIYADSVV
+122 TSSVV
-136 TLRDLSIVDCKS
+136 LTNLTI
-148 VEGGAI
+148 I
-154 CNSGTLLVDNCIFR
+154 
-168 NNFAFNTGGA
+168 
-178 ISSIENGDCKIYNSV
+178 NGYG
-193 FINNSVICNDEY
+193 EY
-205 ENANGGAVY
+205 
-214 SLKSDLLVDSC
+214 
-225 RFVGN
+225 
-230 FAKGNCLNAISG
+230 G
-242 GAIYSGTTANLN
+242 GAIYGSGNLTIQNCNFKNNSATAGGAIYFGTTANLN

-264 VTNNGGAVFSYSY
+264 VTDGGGAVFSYSY

-283 TFLRNKGTGTYSTG
+283 TFIRNKGTGTYSTG

-324 QGGALYL
+324 QGGAIHL
-331 SYVNVTNCIFENA
+331 SYGNVTNCIFENA
-344 STTDTGSSNGGGAI
+344 STTATGSSNGGGAI
-358 YGSSFNLKN
+358 YGSDFNLKN

-383 FASSGFNGVVTIL
+383 FAFSGFNGVVTIL

-421 IHGGSYT
+421 IHGGFYT
-428 FYLDDIRIG
+428 FYLDDIKIG

-523 YVNIYLLEGTYSGT
+523 YVNIYLLEGTYLGT
-537 GNVNLELTKLLGY
+537 GNVNLALTNLGY

-563 GNDKDYAF
+563 GNGKDYAF
-571 NFGTTLNVNI
+571 NFGTTLNVNL

-604 FTVNIDNCTFEK
+604 YTVNIDNCTFDK

-672 STFVNNKITVKS
+672 STFVNNKITVES
-684 STDYGIIYVSRA
+684 TTDYGIIYVSRA
-696 NFVSSNNVFENN
+696 NFVSANNVFENN
-708 TVKGLYINRGSAN
+708 TVKGLYINGGSAN

-893 VSVFDVYVSGT
+893 VSVFDVYVSES

-1026 YLSVDDCVFRNTT
+1026 LSVDDCVFRNTT

-1054 NNTKFIESSGGVY
+1054 NNTKFIESRGGVC

-1082 INCNLGVNKNG
+1082 INCNLGVNNKG

-1106 IFISSSSIPRYNVTQ
+1106 IFSSTSFSPRYNVTQ

-1129 DGNYKGTK
+1129 DGNYNGTK

-1144 LEGTNATVINSKF
+1144 LSGTNTTVINSKF
-1157 INLKDISAI
+1157 TNLKDISAI
-1166 HAFSSSG
+1166 HAFSDGG

-1189 RDIDYGYGATNDY
+1189 RDIDYGYHQTNDY

-1223 MRYQDAWWVVNNTKF
+1223 IRYRDAWWVVNNTKF

-1243 QVLFRGSV
+1243 QVLFRGSI
-1251 SSTHKDDSLP
+1251 SSTHKDDPLP

-1276 NNEKGVHFIG
+1276 NNEKGVRFIG
-1286 GNVTGSSFYNTVVT
+1286 GNVTGSSFYNTEVT
-1300 ASGRA
+1300 ASGTA

-1323 YSPTISCDT
+1323 YSPSISCGS
-1332 WLVQALVTD
+1332 WIVPVLVGD
-1341 NASGPVQTIKLVYLA
+1341 NASGPVQVIRLVYMA

-1627 VLTDYKGN
+1627 VLTDYKSN

-1648 VTYVRTTDVNGSA
+1648 VTYVRFTDVNGSA

-1732 FNINGVFYTRTTDA
+1732 FNINGVFYTRTTDS

-1773 KGVTIT
+1773 KGFNIT

-1824 YIRTTDSNG
+1824 YTRTTDSNG

-1894 ANQNVSF
+1894 ANQTVSF

-1921 IRLMSGEYIITSYW
+1921 IRLISGEYIITSYW
-1935 NNFQTGNTIKISP
+1935 NNFQTGNTIKIY

>member
-1 MRKRLLIV
+1 MRNKLAILTLLVLFIV
-9 FSVLL
+9 SISCVSAEDNSSVSVL
-14 FLLCLSVV
+14 SGSNSDVYV
-22 SATDENTN
+22 SPTGNDNNVGDVNNPFATI
-30 SSIVAQDYDG
+30 SKAI
-40 NEFYVDLGGD
+40 
-50 DSNSGQLNSPFNS
+50 DSN
-63 INKAVE
+63 
-69 VSKSNDNVVIHLG
+69 VSNIHLS
-82 EGTFEGNGNV
+82 EGKFIGAGNNGLT
-92 MISINKAHLSQGGSI
+92 IENKTI
-107 TIVGAGADK
+107 TIIGAGVDK
-116 TIIKGS
+116 TIIDLNGTQFMDIKS
-122 SAYYAFNIYADSVV
+122 TSSVV
-136 TLRDLSIVDCKS
+136 LTNLTI
-148 VEGGAI
+148 I
-154 CNSGTLLVDNCIFR
+154 
-168 NNFAFNTGGA
+168 
-178 ISSIENGDCKIYNSV
+178 NGYGKY
-193 FINNSVICNDEY
+193 
-205 ENANGGAVY
+205 
-214 SLKSDLLVDSC
+214 
-225 RFVGN
+225 
-230 FAKGNCLNAISG
+230 G
-242 GAIYSGTTANLN
+242 GAIYGSGNLTIQNCNFKNNSATAGGAIYFGTTANLN

-264 VTNNGGAVFSYSY
+264 VTDSGGAVFSYSY

-283 TFLRNKGTGTYSTG
+283 TFIRNKGTGTSSTG

-305 SNKYSVLNRNI
+305 SDKYSVLNRNI

-324 QGGALYL
+324 QGGAIHL
-331 SYVNVTNCIFENA
+331 SYGNVTNCIFENA
-344 STTDTGSSNGGGAI
+344 STTATGSSNGGGAI
-358 YGSSFNLKN
+358 YGSDFNLEN
-367 NTMTNCVSKSG
+367 NTMTNCVAKSG

-383 FASSGFNGVVTIL
+383 FAFSGFNGVVTIL
-396 EGKTADVTSSTFT
+396 EGKTIDITSSTFS

-421 IHGGSYT
+421 IHGGFYT
-428 FYLDDIRIG
+428 FYLDDIKIG

-523 YVNIYLLEGTYSGT
+523 YVNIYLLEGTYLGT
-537 GNVNLELTKLLGY
+537 GNVNLALTNLGY

-563 GNDKDYAF
+563 GNGKDYAF

-658 SGNGHISAEKGIYN
+658 SGNGQISAEKGIYN

-684 STDYGIIYVSRA
+684 TTDYGIIYVSRA
-696 NFVSSNNVFENN
+696 NFVSANNVFENN

-752 NNKATKG
+752 NNKVTKG

-790 IAPNGLTGGSCL
+790 IAPNGITGGSCL

-893 VSVFDVYVSGT
+893 VSVFDVYVSES

-1026 YLSVDDCVFRNTT
+1026 LSVDDCVFRNTT

-1054 NNTKFIESSGGVY
+1054 NNTKFIESSGGVS
-1067 SATKALNV
+1067 SARALNV

-1082 INCNLGVNKNG
+1082 INCNLGVNNKG

-1106 IFISSSSIPRYNVTQ
+1106 IFSSTSFSPRYNVTQ

-1129 DGNYKGTK
+1129 DGNYNGTK

-1144 LEGTNATVINSKF
+1144 LSGTNTTVINSKF
-1157 INLKDISAI
+1157 TNLKDISAI
-1166 HAFSSSG
+1166 HAFSDGG

-1189 RDIDYGYGATNDY
+1189 RDIDYGYHQTNDY

-1223 MRYQDAWWVVNNTKF
+1223 IRYQDAWWVVNNTKF

-1243 QVLFRGSV
+1243 QVLLRGSI
-1251 SSTHKDDSLP
+1251 SSTHKDDPLP

-1276 NNEKGVHFIG
+1276 NNEKGVRFIG

-1300 ASGRA
+1300 AGGSYG
-1305 YIVYLDNN
+1305 VYLDNN

-1323 YSPTISCDT
+1323 YSPSISCGS
-1332 WLVQALVTD
+1332 WIVPALVTD

-1366 VSKVPIFDV
+1366 VSKVPILDV
-1375 NANLTV
+1375 NATFSV
-1381 SNGVIN
+1381 SGGIIN
-1387 PNKGIFNTDGL
+1387 PGAGIFTRDGL

-1409 QTVTATL
+1409 QVVTATL

-1564 ATVLGKEAKVIVPP
+1564 ATVSGKEAKVIVPP

-1635 PIANATVYFSING
+1635 PIANATVYFTING
-1648 VTYVRTTDVNGSA
+1648 VTYVRTTDANGSA

-1705 KMYKNATKFSAKFT
+1705 KMYKNDTKFSAKFT

-1824 YIRTTDSNG
+1824 YIRTTDAYG

-1867 VTKDLNMKYMDGSNF
+1867 VTKDLNMKYLDGSNF

-1894 ANQNVSF
+1894 ANQTVSF

-1921 IRLMSGEYIITSYW
+1921 IRLMAGEYIITSYW

>member
-1 MRKRLLIV
+1 MRNKLAILILLI
-9 FSVLL
+9 L
-14 FLLCLSVV
+14 FIVSISCV
-22 SATDENTN
+22 SAE
-30 SSIVAQDYDG
+30 
-40 NEFYVDLGGD
+40 
-50 DSNSGQLNSPFNS
+50 DSNSVSVLSGSNSDVYVSPTGNDNNVGDVNNPFAT
-63 INKAVE
+63 INKAIDSN
-69 VSKSNDNVVIHLG
+69 VSNIHLS
-82 EGTFEGNGNV
+82 EGKFIGTGNNGLT
-92 MISINKAHLSQGGSI
+92 IENKSI
-107 TIVGAGADK
+107 TIIGAGADK
-116 TIIKGS
+116 TIIDLNKTQFMDIKS
-122 SAYYAFNIYADSVV
+122 TSSVV
-136 TLRDLSIVDCKS
+136 LTNLTIINGYTKY
-148 VEGGAI
+148 GGAI
-154 CNSGTLLVDNCIFR
+154 YNNGNLTIQNCNF
-168 NNFAFNTGGA
+168 
-178 ISSIENGDCKIYNSV
+178 K
-193 FINNSVICNDEY
+193 NNS
-205 ENANGGAVY
+205 AT
-214 SLKSDLLVDSC
+214 
-225 RFVGN
+225 
-230 FAKGNCLNAISG
+230 SG
-242 GAIYSGTTANLN
+242 GAIYNNGNLD
-254 IYSSTFEDNV
+254 IYYSTFEDNV
-264 VTNNGGAVFSYSY
+264 VTDRGGAVLSYSY

-283 TFLRNKGTGTYSTG
+283 TFIRNKGTGTSSTG

-316 FKDTSVAR
+316 FKDTSVVR

-367 NTMTNCVSKSG
+367 NTMTNCVAKSG

-383 FASSGFNGVVTIL
+383 FASYDFNGVVTIL
-396 EGKTADVTSSTFT
+396 EGKTADITSSTFT

-444 FITGTFSKLLD
+444 FINGTFSKLLD
-455 DGKYI
+455 DGKYT

-467 NNNAIVKTTTAN
+467 NDNAVVKKATAN

-486 VDYYVSPNGD
+486 VDYYVSPDGD
-496 DDNNDGSK
+496 DVNNDGSK

-563 GNDKDYAF
+563 GNGKDYAF

-581 KNIIFTNLYSKKYAG
+581 KNIIFTNLYNKKYAG
-596 LIKGGSGD
+596 LIEGGSGD

-616 CNAKTLIQIN
+616 CNAKYLIETNGEIN
-626 GKVNDVIMREN
+626 NVIMRDN
-637 VVSSSFITNVI
+637 NIASSFISGAV
-648 SINNLLFENN
+648 SIDNLLFENN
-658 SGNGHISAEKGIYN
+658 SGNGQISSIEKGIYN
-672 STFVNNKITVKS
+672 STFINNKITAKS
-684 STDYGIIYVSRA
+684 TNDYGIISVSDA

-708 TVKGLYINRGSAN
+708 TVKGFSISRGCAN
-721 FTSINDTFV
+721 FTSINDTFI
-730 NNDGVSGGAVKGGG
+730 NNAGVTGGAVKGGG
-744 TFINAKFI
+744 TFIHAKFI
-752 NNKATKG
+752 NNTATKG
-759 GAIYHDYGV
+759 GAIYHDSNV

-776 ENNKADDGDDIYGY
+776 ENNKADDGDDIYGF
-790 IAPNGLTGGSCL
+790 IATNGMTGGLCL

-808 TLVSTSSSNVK
+808 TLVSTNSSSIK

-854 GVATFVAVAN
+854 SVATFVAVAN

-879 TTVVKGVLNVDANP
+879 TTVVNGVLNVDANP

-935 LTIHIIGTL
+935 LIIHIIGTL

-994 KNLTIKNGVTTTY
+994 KNLTIKNGVTTKY
-1007 PTQGGGKTVDVGL
+1007 PSQGGGATVDVGL

-1026 YLSVDDCVFRNTT
+1026 YLNVDDCVFRNTT

-1129 DGNYKGTK
+1129 DGNYNGTK

-1189 RDIDYGYGATNDY
+1189 RDIDYGYGQTNDY

-1223 MRYQDAWWVVNNTKF
+1223 IRYQDAWWVVNNTKF

-1243 QVLFRGSV
+1243 QVLFRGSI
-1251 SSTHKDDSLP
+1251 SSTHKDDPLP

-1276 NNEKGVHFIG
+1276 NNEKGVRFIG

-1300 ASGRA
+1300 AGGSYG
-1305 YIVYLDNN
+1305 VYLDNN

-1323 YSPTISCDT
+1323 YSPSISCGS
-1332 WLVQALVTD
+1332 WIVPALVTD

-1627 VLTDYKGN
+1627 VLTDYLGN
-1635 PIANATVYFSING
+1635 PIANAPVYFSING

-1867 VTKDLNMKYMDGSNF
+1867 VTKDLNMKYLDGSNF

-1894 ANQNVSF
+1894 ANQTVSF

>member
-1 MRKRLLIV
+1 MRNKLAILILLI
-9 FSVLL
+9 L
-14 FLLCLSVV
+14 FIVSISCV
-22 SATDENTN
+22 SAE
-30 SSIVAQDYDG
+30 
-40 NEFYVDLGGD
+40 
-50 DSNSGQLNSPFNS
+50 DSNSVSVLSGSNSDVYVSPTGNDNNVGDVNNPFAT
-63 INKAVE
+63 INKAIDSN
-69 VSKSNDNVVIHLG
+69 VSNIHLS
-82 EGTFEGNGNV
+82 EGKFIGTGNNGLT
-92 MISINKAHLSQGGSI
+92 IENKTI
-107 TIVGAGADK
+107 TIIGAGVDK
-116 TIIKGS
+116 TIIDLNKTQFMDIKS
-122 SAYYAFNIYADSVV
+122 TSSVV
-136 TLRDLSIVDCKS
+136 LTNLTIINGYDKY
-148 VEGGAI
+148 GGAI
-154 CNSGTLLVDNCIFR
+154 DNSGNLTIQNC
-168 NNFAFNTGGA
+168 NF
-178 ISSIENGDCKIYNSV
+178 K
-193 FINNSVICNDEY
+193 NNS
-205 ENANGGAVY
+205 AN
-214 SLKSDLLVDSC
+214 
-225 RFVGN
+225 
-230 FAKGNCLNAISG
+230 SG
-242 GAIYSGTTANLN
+242 GAIYNSGNLEVRG
-254 IYSSTFEDNV
+254 STFEDNII
-264 VTNNGGAVFSYSY
+264 TINGGAICSYSY

-283 TFLRNKGTGTYSTG
+283 TFIRNRGTGTSSNG
-297 GSIYINGN
+297 GSIYISGK
-305 SNKYSVLNRNI
+305 SDKYSVLNRNI
-316 FKDTSVAR
+316 FKDTFVV
-324 QGGALYL
+324 QKGGALYL

-344 STTDTGSSNGGGAI
+344 STTATGSSNGGGAI

-367 NTMTNCVSKSG
+367 NTMTNCVAKSG

-383 FASSGFNGVVTIL
+383 FASYDFNGVVTIL
-396 EGKTADVTSSTFT
+396 EGKTADITSSTFT

-444 FITGTFSKLLD
+444 FINGTFSKLLD
-455 DGKYI
+455 DGKYT

-467 NNNAIVKTTTAN
+467 NDNAVVKKATAN

-486 VDYYVSPNGD
+486 VDYYVSPGGD
-496 DDNNDGSK
+496 DVNNDGSK

-550 LNIIGVDGKTIID
+550 LNIIGVDGKTIIE
-563 GNDKDYAF
+563 GNGKDYAF

-581 KNIIFTNLYSKKYAG
+581 KNIIFTNLYNKKYAG
-596 LIKGGSGD
+596 LIEGGSGD

-616 CNAKTLIQIN
+616 CNAKYLIETNGEIN
-626 GKVNDVIMREN
+626 NVIMRDN
-637 VVSSSFITNVI
+637 NIASSFISGAV
-648 SINNLLFENN
+648 SIDNLLFENN
-658 SGNGHISAEKGIYN
+658 SGNGQISSIEKGIYN
-672 STFVNNKITVKS
+672 STFINNKITAKS
-684 STDYGIIYVSRA
+684 TNDYGIISVSDA

-708 TVKGLYINRGSAN
+708 TVKGFSISRGCAN
-721 FTSINDTFV
+721 FTSINDTFI
-730 NNDGVSGGAVKGGG
+730 NNAGVTGGAVKGGG
-744 TFINAKFI
+744 TFIHAKFI
-752 NNKATKG
+752 NNTATKG
-759 GAIYHDYGV
+759 GAIYHDSNV

-776 ENNKADDGDDIYGY
+776 ENNKADDGDDIYGF
-790 IAPNGLTGGSCL
+790 IATNGMTGGLCL

-808 TLVSTSSSNVK
+808 TLVSTNSSSIK
-819 SELKAIFDLG
+819 SELNAIFDLG

-854 GVATFVAVAN
+854 SVATFVAVAN

-879 TTVVKGVLNVDANP
+879 TTVVNGVLNVDANP

-935 LTIHIIGTL
+935 LIIHIIGTL

-994 KNLTIKNGVTTTY
+994 KNLTIKNGVTTKY
-1007 PTQGGGKTVDVGL
+1007 PSQGGGATVDVGL

-1026 YLSVDDCVFRNTT
+1026 YLNVDDCVFRNTT

-1129 DGNYKGTK
+1129 DGNYNGTK

-1189 RDIDYGYGATNDY
+1189 RDIDYGYGQTNDY

-1208 INSTFINSGAFACPD
+1208 INSTFINSGAFACPGI
-1223 MRYQDAWWVVNNTKF
+1223 RYQDAWWVVNNTKF

-1243 QVLFRGSV
+1243 QVLFRGSI
-1251 SSTHKDDSLP
+1251 SSTHKDDPLP

-1276 NNEKGVHFIG
+1276 NNEKGVRFIG

-1300 ASGRA
+1300 AGGSYG
-1305 YIVYLDNN
+1305 VYLDNN

-1323 YSPTISCDT
+1323 YSPSISCGS
-1332 WLVQALVTD
+1332 WIVPALVTD

-1366 VSKVPIFDV
+1366 VSKVPILDV
-1375 NANLTV
+1375 NATFSV
-1381 SNGVIN
+1381 SGGIIN
-1387 PNKGIFNTDGL
+1387 PGAGIFTRDGL

-1564 ATVLGKEAKVIVPP
+1564 ATVSGKEAKVIVPP

-1627 VLTDYKGN
+1627 VLTDYLGN
-1635 PIANATVYFSING
+1635 PIANAIVYFTING
-1648 VTYVRTTDVNGSA
+1648 QTYNKTTDVNGTA
-1661 SIGLNLGSGV
+1661 SMGLNLASNV
-1671 YGASVYYNGSDMYD
+1671 YKATVSYNGSDKYNA
-1685 KVSKNITVTIN
+1685 VSKNITVTIN
-1696 PTVLADDLV
+1696 PTIVADDLV
-1705 KMYKNATKFSAKFT
+1705 KMYQNATRFYAKFT
-1719 DSTGKALVNSDVR
+1719 DSTGKAIANKEIR
-1732 FNINGVFYTRTTDA
+1732 FNINGVFYTKKTDKDGMA
-1746 NGVASLAIN
+1746 DLGIM
-1755 LRPGDYILT
+1755 LRPGSYILT
-1764 AYNPVNGEQ
+1764 AYNPVTGEE
-1773 KGVTIT
+1773 KGFNIT

-1784 VQNDLTKYY
+1784 MQNDLTKYY
-1793 LNASRFQAT
+1793 LNASRFEAT
-1802 IYNKD
+1802 VYNKD

-1813 KNVTFNINGVF
+1813 KEVTFNINGVF
-1824 YIRTTDSNG
+1824 YTKTTDKNG
-1833 VVSLAINLRPGD
+1833 VASLGIALRPGN
-1845 YIITTIFDGL
+1845 YTITTMYDGL
-1855 DIGNKVTVLPTL
+1855 DIGNKVSVLSTL
-1867 VTKDLNMKYMDGSNF
+1867 VTKDLSMKYLDGSNF
-1882 TAQTLDSQGKAL
+1882 TALTLDGQGKPL

-1907 YHRITNEDGIASLR
+1907 YHKVTNKEGIASLG

-1935 NNFQTGNTIKISP
+1935 NDFQTGNTIKISP

>member
-1 MRKRLLIV
+1 MRNKLAILILLI
-9 FSVLL
+9 L
-14 FLLCLSVV
+14 FIVSISCV
-22 SATDENTN
+22 SAE
-30 SSIVAQDYDG
+30 
-40 NEFYVDLGGD
+40 
-50 DSNSGQLNSPFNS
+50 DSNSVSVLSGSNSDVYVSPTGNDNNVGDVNNPFAT
-63 INKAVE
+63 INKAIDSN
-69 VSKSNDNVVIHLG
+69 VSNIHLS
-82 EGTFEGNGNV
+82 EGKFIGTGNNGLT
-92 MISINKAHLSQGGSI
+92 IENKSI
-107 TIVGAGADK
+107 TIIGAGADK
-116 TIIKGS
+116 TIIDLNKTQFMDIKS
-122 SAYYAFNIYADSVV
+122 TSSVV
-136 TLRDLSIVDCKS
+136 LTNLTIINGYTKY
-148 VEGGAI
+148 GGAI
-154 CNSGTLLVDNCIFR
+154 YNNGNLTIQNCNF
-168 NNFAFNTGGA
+168 
-178 ISSIENGDCKIYNSV
+178 K
-193 FINNSVICNDEY
+193 NNS
-205 ENANGGAVY
+205 AT
-214 SLKSDLLVDSC
+214 
-225 RFVGN
+225 
-230 FAKGNCLNAISG
+230 SG
-242 GAIYSGTTANLN
+242 GAIYSGTSANLD
-254 IYSSTFEDNV
+254 IYYSTFEDNV
-264 VTNNGGAVFSYSY
+264 ITDRGGAIFSYSY

-283 TFLRNKGTGTYSTG
+283 TFIRNKGTGTSSTG

-324 QGGALYL
+324 QGGAIYL
-331 SYVNVTNCIFENA
+331 SYGNVTNCIFENA
-344 STTDTGSSNGGGAI
+344 STTATGSSYGGGAI

-367 NTMTNCVSKSG
+367 NTMTNCVAKSG

-396 EGKTADVTSSTFT
+396 EGKTADITSSTFT

-444 FITGTFSKLLD
+444 FINGTFSKLLD
-455 DGKYI
+455 DGKYT

-467 NNNAIVKTTTAN
+467 NDNAVVKKATAN

-486 VDYYVSPNGD
+486 VDYYVSPDGD
-496 DDNNDGSK
+496 DVNNDGSK

-563 GNDKDYAF
+563 GNGKDYAF

-581 KNIIFTNLYSKKYAG
+581 KNIIFTNLYNKKYAG
-596 LIKGGSGD
+596 LIEGGSGD

-616 CNAKTLIQIN
+616 CNAKYLIETNGEIN
-626 GKVNDVIMREN
+626 NVIMRDN
-637 VVSSSFITNVI
+637 NIASSFISGAV
-648 SINNLLFENN
+648 SIDNLLFENN
-658 SGNGHISAEKGIYN
+658 SGNGQISSIEKGIYN
-672 STFVNNKITVKS
+672 STFINNKITAKS
-684 STDYGIIYVSRA
+684 TNDYGIISVSDA

-708 TVKGLYINRGSAN
+708 TVKGFSISRGCAN
-721 FTSINDTFV
+721 FTSINDTFI
-730 NNDGVSGGAVKGGG
+730 NNAGVTGGAVKGGG
-744 TFINAKFI
+744 TFIHAKFI
-752 NNKATKG
+752 NNTATKG
-759 GAIYHDYGV
+759 GAIYHDSNV

-776 ENNKADDGDDIYGY
+776 ENNKADDGDDIYGF
-790 IAPNGLTGGSCL
+790 IATNGMTRGLCL

-808 TLVSTSSSNVK
+808 TLVSTNSSSIK

-854 GVATFVAVAN
+854 SVATFVAVAN

-879 TTVVKGVLNVDANP
+879 TTVVNGVLNVDANP

-935 LTIHIIGTL
+935 LIIHIIGTL

-994 KNLTIKNGVTTTY
+994 KNLTIKNGVTTKY
-1007 PTQGGGKTVDVGL
+1007 PSQGGGATVDVGL

-1026 YLSVDDCVFRNTT
+1026 YLNVDDCVFRNTT

-1129 DGNYKGTK
+1129 DGNYNGTK

-1189 RDIDYGYGATNDY
+1189 RDIDYGYGQTNDY

-1223 MRYQDAWWVVNNTKF
+1223 IRYQDAWWVVNNTKF

-1251 SSTHKDDSLP
+1251 SFSHKDDPLP

-1276 NNEKGVHFIG
+1276 NNEKGVRFIG

-1300 ASGRA
+1300 AGGSYG
-1305 YIVYLDNN
+1305 VYLDNN

-1323 YSPTISCDT
+1323 YSPSISCGS
-1332 WLVQALVTD
+1332 WIVPALVTD

-1366 VSKVPIFDV
+1366 VSKVPILDV
-1375 NANLTV
+1375 NATFSV
-1381 SNGVIN
+1381 SGGIIN
-1387 PNKGIFNTDGL
+1387 PGAGIFTRDGL

-1627 VLTDYKGN
+1627 VLTDYLGN
-1635 PIANATVYFSING
+1635 PIANAIVYFTING
-1648 VTYVRTTDVNGSA
+1648 KTYNKTTDVNGTA
-1661 SIGLNLGSGV
+1661 SMGLNLASNV
-1671 YGASVYYNGSDMYD
+1671 YKATVSYNGSDMYNA
-1685 KVSKNITVTIN
+1685 VSKNITVTIN
-1696 PTVLADDLV
+1696 PTIVADDLV
-1705 KMYKNATKFSAKFT
+1705 KMYQNATRFYAKFT
-1719 DSTGKALVNSDVR
+1719 DSTGKAIANKEIR
-1732 FNINGVFYTRTTDA
+1732 FNINGVFYTKKTDKD
-1746 NGVASLAIN
+1746 GVADLGIM
-1755 LRPGDYILT
+1755 LRPGSYILT
-1764 AYNPVNGEQ
+1764 AYNPVTGEE
-1773 KGVTIT
+1773 KGFNIT

-1784 VQNDLTKYY
+1784 MQNDLTKYY
-1793 LNASRFQAT
+1793 LNASRFEAT
-1802 IYNKD
+1802 VYNKD

-1813 KNVTFNINGVF
+1813 KEVTFNINGVF
-1824 YIRTTDSNG
+1824 YTKTTDKNG
-1833 VVSLAINLRPGD
+1833 VASLGIALRPGN
-1845 YIITTIFDGL
+1845 YTITTMYDGL
-1855 DIGNKVTVLPTL
+1855 DIGNRVSVLPTL
-1867 VTKDLNMKYMDGSNF
+1867 VTKDLNMKHLDGSNF
-1882 TAQTLDSQGKAL
+1882 TALTLDGQGKPL

-1907 YHRITNEDGIASLR
+1907 YHKVTNKDGIASLG

-1935 NNFQTGNTIKISP
+1935 NDFQTGNTIKISS

>member
-1 MRKRLLIV
+1 MKNKFAILILLI
-9 FSVLL
+9 L
-14 FLLCLSVV
+14 FMVSISCV
-22 SATDENTN
+22 SAEDNDSSNILTDGAFDIYVSPSGNDAN
-30 SSIVAQDYDG
+30 AGDMNNPVAT
-40 NEFYVDLGGD
+40 
-50 DSNSGQLNSPFNS
+50 
-63 INKAVE
+63 INKAIN
-69 VSKSNDNVVIHLG
+69 STATNIHLS
-82 EGTFEGNGNV
+82 EGKFTGTGNNGLT
-92 MISINKAHLSQGGSI
+92 IENKTI
-107 TIVGAGADK
+107 TIAGAGIDK
-116 TIIKGS
+116 TIIDLNGTQ
-122 SAYYAFNIYADSVV
+122 FMNIKSTSSVV
-136 TLRDLSIVDCKS
+136 LTNLTIINGYSNY
-148 VEGGAI
+148 GGAI
-154 CNSGTLLVDNCIFR
+154 YNDGNLTIQNCNF
-168 NNFAFNTGGA
+168 
-178 ISSIENGDCKIYNSV
+178 K
-193 FINNSVICNDEY
+193 NNS
-205 ENANGGAVY
+205 A
-214 SLKSDLLVDSC
+214 S
-225 RFVGN
+225 
-230 FAKGNCLNAISG
+230 SG
-242 GAIYSGTTANLN
+242 GAIYNNGNLD
-254 IYSSTFEDNV
+254 IYYSTFEDNFV
-264 VTNNGGAVFSYSY
+264 KYSGGAICSYKY
-277 VGIYDS
+277 ANIQDS
-283 TFLRNKGTGTYSTG
+283 TFLRNRGTATSSNG
-297 GSIYINGN
+297 GSIYISGN
-305 SNKYSVLNRNI
+305 NDKYSILNRNK
-316 FKDTSVAR
+316 FKDTQALR
-324 QGGALYL
+324 NGGALYVN
-331 SYVNVTNCIFENA
+331 YANVTNCIFENA
-344 STTDTGSSNGGGAI
+344 STTSTGSSNGGGAI
-358 YGSSFNLKN
+358 YGSNFNLKN

-378 NGNYI
+378 YGDYI
-383 FASSGFNGVVTIL
+383 WSTSSFNGVVTVL
-396 EGKTADVTSSTFT
+396 DGKNVDITSSTFT

-421 IHGGSYT
+421 IHGGYYT
-428 FYLDDIRIG
+428 FKFNNVFVG
-437 SASSVNG
+437 GVNSVNG
-444 FITGTFSKLLD
+444 FINGTFSKLFD
-455 DGKYI
+455 NGKYT

-467 NNNAIVKTTTAN
+467 NDNAVVKTATVN

-496 DDNNDGSK
+496 DNNTGSK
-504 DKPFK
+504 DNPFK

-523 YVNIYLLEGTYSGT
+523 YVNIHLLEGTYVGA
-537 GNVNLELTKLLGY
+537 GNLNLTFNNLGY
-550 LNIIGVDGKTIID
+550 LNIIGVDGKTIIN
-563 GNDKDYAF
+563 GSNKDWAF
-571 NFGTTLNVNI
+571 NFGSTLNVNI
-581 KNIIFTNLYSKKYAG
+581 INITFANLYQNNYVG
-596 LIKGGSGD
+596 LIKASGND
-604 FTVNIDNCTFEK
+604 YAVNIDNCVFEK
-616 CNAKTLIQIN
+616 CNTKYIIYITNGEIN
-626 GKVNDVIMREN
+626 NVIMREN
-637 VVSSSFITNVI
+637 IITGCVI
-648 SINNLLFENN
+648 SGGTSITNLLFENN
-658 SGNGHISAEKGIYN
+658 SGSAYFTNIKKGVYN
-672 STFVNNKITVKS
+672 STFINNKINQDN
-684 STDYGIIYVSRA
+684 DYGLFYISSK
-696 NFVSSNNVFENN
+696 NFVSSNNIFENN
-708 TVKGLYINRGSAN
+708 TIKALYISAYGDIN
-721 FTSINDTFV
+721 FTSINDTFK
-730 NNDGVSGGAVKGGG
+730 NNVAKNGGAVSGGG

-752 NNKATKG
+752 NNTATQKG
-759 GAIYHDYGV
+759 GAIYHDAMV
-768 LTLKDCIF
+768 LVLKDCIF
-776 ENNKADDGDDIYGY
+776 ENNKADDGNDIYGFMSTRPR
-790 IAPNGLTGGSCL
+790 INPLL
-802 NMSNTL
+802 NMSNSL
-808 TLVSTSSSNVK
+808 KFVSTNSSNVK

-829 GLKVSGYN
+829 GIQVSGYN
-837 IKFYLNGVYKG
+837 VKFYLNGVYKG

-864 DGKYEISASGDYINK
+864 DGKYEISGSVDQVNK
-879 TTVVKGVLNVDANP
+879 TNVVTGILNVNANP
-893 VSVFDVYVSGT
+893 ASVFDVYVSGT

-935 LTIHIIGTL
+935 LIIHIIGTL

-994 KNLTIKNGVTTTY
+994 KNLTIKNGVTTKY
-1007 PTQGGGKTVDVGL
+1007 PSQGSGYAVDTGL

-1026 YLSVDDCVFRNTT
+1026 YLNVDNCVFRNTT

-1054 NNTKFIESSGGVY
+1054 NNTKFIESSGGVS
-1067 SATKALNV
+1067 SARALNV

-1082 INCNLGVNKNG
+1082 INCNLGVINNG
-1093 RTVYLTGLIAVSD
+1093 RTVYLTGLIAISD
-1106 IFISSSSIPRYNVTQ
+1106 IFSSTSSSPRYNVTQ

-1129 DGNYKGTK
+1129 DGNYNGTK
-1137 TVGSALY
+1137 IVGSLY
-1144 LEGTNATVINSKF
+1144 LSGTNTTVINSKF

-1189 RDIDYGYGATNDY
+1189 RDIDYGYDQTNDY

-1251 SSTHKDDSLP
+1251 SSPHKDDPLP

-1276 NNEKGVHFIG
+1276 NNEKGVRFIG

-1300 ASGRA
+1300 AGGSYG
-1305 YIVYLDNN
+1305 VYLDNN

-1323 YSPTISCDT
+1323 YSPSISCGS
-1332 WLVQALVTD
+1332 WIVPALVTD

-1366 VSKVPIFDV
+1366 VSKVPILDV
-1375 NANLTV
+1375 NATFSV
-1381 SNGVIN
+1381 SGGIIN
-1387 PNKGIFNTDGL
+1387 PGAGIFTRDGL

-1409 QTVTATL
+1409 QVVTATL

-1440 NNAPQTGDYI
+1440 NNVPQTGDYI

-1564 ATVLGKEAKVIVPP
+1564 ATVSGKEAKVIVPP

-1627 VLTDYKGN
+1627 VLTDYLGN
-1635 PIANATVYFSING
+1635 PIANAIVYFTING
-1648 VTYVRTTDVNGSA
+1648 QTYNKTTDVNGTA
-1661 SIGLNLGSGV
+1661 SMGLNLASNV
-1671 YGASVYYNGSDMYD
+1671 YKATVSYNGSDKYNA
-1685 KVSKNITVTIN
+1685 VSKNITVTIN
-1696 PTVLADDLV
+1696 PTIVADDLV
-1705 KMYKNATKFSAKFT
+1705 KMYQNATRFYAKFT
-1719 DSTGKALVNSDVR
+1719 DSTGKAIANKEIR
-1732 FNINGVFYTRTTDA
+1732 FNINGVFYTKKTDKD
-1746 NGVASLAIN
+1746 GVADLGIM
-1755 LRPGDYILT
+1755 LRPGNYILT
-1764 AYNPVNGEQ
+1764 AYNPVTGEE
-1773 KGVTIT
+1773 KGFNIT

-1784 VQNDLTKYY
+1784 MQNDLTKYY
-1793 LNASRFQAT
+1793 LNASRFEAT
-1802 IYNKD
+1802 VYNKD

-1813 KNVTFNINGVF
+1813 KEVTFNINGVF
-1824 YIRTTDSNG
+1824 YHKKTDENG
-1833 VVSLAINLRPGD
+1833 VASLGIALRPGN
-1845 YIITTIFDGL
+1845 YTITTMYDGL
-1855 DIGNKVTVLPTL
+1855 DIGNRVSVLPTL
-1867 VTKDLNMKYMDGSNF
+1867 VTKDLNMKHLDGSNF
-1882 TAQTLDSQGKAL
+1882 TALTLDGQGKPL

-1907 YHRITNEDGIASLR
+1907 YHKVTNKEGIASLG

-1935 NNFQTGNTIKISP
+1935 NDFQTGNTIKISS

>member
-1 MRKRLLIV
+1 MRNKLAILILLI
-9 FSVLL
+9 L
-14 FLLCLSVV
+14 FIVSISCV
-22 SATDENTN
+22 SAE
-30 SSIVAQDYDG
+30 
-40 NEFYVDLGGD
+40 
-50 DSNSGQLNSPFNS
+50 DSNSVSVLSGSNSDVYVSPTGNDNNVGDVNNPFAT
-63 INKAVE
+63 INKAIDSN
-69 VSKSNDNVVIHLG
+69 VSNIHLS
-82 EGTFEGNGNV
+82 EGKFIGTGNNGLT
-92 MISINKAHLSQGGSI
+92 IENKSI
-107 TIVGAGADK
+107 TIIGAGADK
-116 TIIKGS
+116 TIIDLNKTQFMDIKS
-122 SAYYAFNIYADSVV
+122 TSSVV
-136 TLRDLSIVDCKS
+136 LTNLTIINGYTKY
-148 VEGGAI
+148 GGAI
-154 CNSGTLLVDNCIFR
+154 YNNGNLTIQNCNF
-168 NNFAFNTGGA
+168 
-178 ISSIENGDCKIYNSV
+178 K
-193 FINNSVICNDEY
+193 NNS
-205 ENANGGAVY
+205 AT
-214 SLKSDLLVDSC
+214 
-225 RFVGN
+225 
-230 FAKGNCLNAISG
+230 SG
-242 GAIYSGTTANLN
+242 GAIYNNGNLD
-254 IYSSTFEDNV
+254 IYYSTFEDNV
-264 VTNNGGAVFSYSY
+264 VTNRGGAVFSYSY

-283 TFLRNKGTGTYSTG
+283 TFIRNKGTGTSSTG

-316 FKDTSVAR
+316 FKDTSVVR

-367 NTMTNCVSKSG
+367 NTMTNCVAKSG

-383 FASSGFNGVVTIL
+383 FASYDFNGVVTIL
-396 EGKTADVTSSTFT
+396 EGKTADITSSTFT

-444 FITGTFSKLLD
+444 FINGTFSKLLD
-455 DGKYI
+455 DGKYT

-467 NNNAIVKTTTAN
+467 NDNAVVKKATAN

-486 VDYYVSPNGD
+486 VDYYVSPDGD
-496 DDNNDGSK
+496 DVNNDGSK

-563 GNDKDYAF
+563 GNGKDYAF
-571 NFGTTLNVNI
+571 NFGTTLNVNL
-581 KNIIFTNLYSKKYAG
+581 KNIIFTNLYNKKYVD

-616 CNAKTLIQIN
+616 CNARYLIKTNGEIN
-626 GKVNDVIMREN
+626 NVIMRDN
-637 VVSSSFITNVI
+637 NIASSFISGAI
-648 SINNLLFENN
+648 SIDNLLFENN
-658 SGNGHISAEKGIYN
+658 SGNGQISSIEKGIYN
-672 STFVNNKITVKS
+672 STFINNKITAKS
-684 STDYGIIYVSRA
+684 TNDYGIISVSDA

-708 TVKGLYINRGSAN
+708 TVKGFSISRGCAN
-721 FTSINDTFV
+721 FTSINDTFI
-730 NNDGVSGGAVKGGG
+730 NNAGVTGGAVKGGG
-744 TFINAKFI
+744 TFIHAKFI
-752 NNKATKG
+752 NNTATKG
-759 GAIYHDYGV
+759 GAIYHDSNA

-790 IAPNGLTGGSCL
+790 IATNGMTRGLCL

-808 TLVSTSSSNVK
+808 TLVSTNSSSIK

-879 TTVVKGVLNVDANP
+879 TTVVNGVLNVDANP

-935 LTIHIIGTL
+935 LIIHIIGTL

-994 KNLTIKNGVTTTY
+994 KNLTIKNGVTTKY
-1007 PTQGGGKTVDVGL
+1007 PSQGSGYAVDTGL

-1026 YLSVDDCVFRNTT
+1026 YLNVDNCVFRNTT

-1054 NNTKFIESSGGVY
+1054 NNTKFIESSGGVS
-1067 SATKALNV
+1067 SARALNV

-1082 INCNLGVNKNG
+1082 INCNLGVINNG
-1093 RTVYLTGLIAVSD
+1093 RTVYLTGLIAISD
-1106 IFISSSSIPRYNVTQ
+1106 IFSSTSSSPRYNVTQ

-1332 WLVQALVTD
+1332 WLVPALVTD

-1564 ATVLGKEAKVIVPP
+1564 ATVSGKEAKVIVPP

-1627 VLTDYKGN
+1627 VLTDYLGN
-1635 PIANATVYFSING
+1635 PIANAIVYFTING
-1648 VTYVRTTDVNGSA
+1648 KTYNKTTDVNGTA
-1661 SIGLNLGSGV
+1661 SMGLNLASNV
-1671 YGASVYYNGSDMYD
+1671 YKATVSYNGSDKYNA
-1685 KVSKNITVTIN
+1685 VSKNITVTIN
-1696 PTVLADDLV
+1696 PTIISKDLV
-1705 KMYKNATKFSAKFT
+1705 KMYQNATRFYAKFT
-1719 DSTGKALVNSDVR
+1719 DSTGKAIANKEIR
-1732 FNINGVFYTRTTDA
+1732 FNINGVFYTKKTDKD
-1746 NGVASLAIN
+1746 GVADLGIM
-1755 LRPGDYILT
+1755 LRPGNYILT
-1764 AYNPVNGEQ
+1764 AYNPVTGEE
-1773 KGVTIT
+1773 KGFNIT

-1784 VQNDLTKYY
+1784 MQNDLTKYY
-1793 LNASRFQAT
+1793 LNASRFEAT
-1802 IYNKD
+1802 VYNKD

-1824 YIRTTDSNG
+1824 YHKKTDENG
-1833 VVSLAINLRPGD
+1833 VASLGIALRPGN
-1845 YIITTIFDGL
+1845 YTITTMYDGL
-1855 DIGNKVTVLPTL
+1855 DIGNRVSVLPTL
-1867 VTKDLNMKYMDGSNF
+1867 VTKDLNMKHLDGSNF
-1882 TAQTLDSQGKAL
+1882 TALTLDGQGKPL

-1907 YHRITNEDGIASLR
+1907 YHKVTNKDGIASLG

-1935 NNFQTGNTIKISP
+1935 NDFQTGNTIKISP

>member
-1 MRKRLLIV
+1 MRNKLAILILLI
-9 FSVLL
+9 L
-14 FLLCLSVV
+14 FIVSISCV
-22 SATDENTN
+22 SAE
-30 SSIVAQDYDG
+30 
-40 NEFYVDLGGD
+40 
-50 DSNSGQLNSPFNS
+50 DSNSVSVLSGSNSDVYVSPTGNDNNVGDVNNPFAT
-63 INKAVE
+63 INKAIDSN
-69 VSKSNDNVVIHLG
+69 VSNIHLS
-82 EGTFEGNGNV
+82 EGKFIGTGNNGLT
-92 MISINKAHLSQGGSI
+92 IENKSI
-107 TIVGAGADK
+107 TIIGAGADK
-116 TIIKGS
+116 TIIDLNKTQFMDIKS
-122 SAYYAFNIYADSVV
+122 TSSVV
-136 TLRDLSIVDCKS
+136 LTNLTIINGYTKY
-148 VEGGAI
+148 GGAI
-154 CNSGTLLVDNCIFR
+154 YNNGNLTIQNCNF
-168 NNFAFNTGGA
+168 
-178 ISSIENGDCKIYNSV
+178 K
-193 FINNSVICNDEY
+193 NNS
-205 ENANGGAVY
+205 AT
-214 SLKSDLLVDSC
+214 
-225 RFVGN
+225 
-230 FAKGNCLNAISG
+230 SG
-242 GAIYSGTTANLN
+242 GAIYNNGNLD
-254 IYSSTFEDNV
+254 IYYSTFEDNV
-264 VTNNGGAVFSYSY
+264 VTDRGGAVLSYSY

-283 TFLRNKGTGTYSTG
+283 TFIRNKGTGTSSTG

-316 FKDTSVAR
+316 FKDTSVVR

-367 NTMTNCVSKSG
+367 NTMTNCVAKSG

-383 FASSGFNGVVTIL
+383 FASYDFNGVVTIL
-396 EGKTADVTSSTFT
+396 EGKTADITSSTFT

-444 FITGTFSKLLD
+444 FINGTFSKLLD
-455 DGKYI
+455 DGKYT

-467 NNNAIVKTTTAN
+467 NDNAVVKKATAN

-486 VDYYVSPNGD
+486 VDYYVSPDGD
-496 DDNNDGSK
+496 DVNNDGSK

-563 GNDKDYAF
+563 GNGKDYAF
-571 NFGTTLNVNI
+571 NFGTTLNVNL
-581 KNIIFTNLYSKKYAG
+581 KNIIFTNLYNKKYVG

-616 CNAKTLIQIN
+616 CNARYLIKTNGEIN
-626 GKVNDVIMREN
+626 NVIMRDN
-637 VVSSSFITNVI
+637 NIASSFISGAI
-648 SINNLLFENN
+648 SIDNLLFENN
-658 SGNGHISAEKGIYN
+658 SGNGQISSIEKGIYN
-672 STFVNNKITVKS
+672 STFINNKITAKS
-684 STDYGIIYVSRA
+684 TNDYGIISVSDA

-708 TVKGLYINRGSAN
+708 TVKGFSISRECAN
-721 FTSINDTFV
+721 FTSINDTFI
-730 NNDGVSGGAVKGGG
+730 NNAGVTGGAVKGGG
-744 TFINAKFI
+744 TFIHAKFI
-752 NNKATKG
+752 NNTATKG
-759 GAIYHDYGV
+759 GAIYHDSNA

-790 IAPNGLTGGSCL
+790 IATNGMTRGLCL

-808 TLVSTSSSNVK
+808 TLVSTNSSSIK

-879 TTVVKGVLNVDANP
+879 TTVVNGVLNVDANP

-935 LTIHIIGTL
+935 LIIHIIGTL

-994 KNLTIKNGVTTTY
+994 KNLTIKNGVTTKY
-1007 PTQGGGKTVDVGL
+1007 PSQGGGATVDVGL

-1026 YLSVDDCVFRNTT
+1026 YLNVDDCVFRNTT

-1129 DGNYKGTK
+1129 DGNYNSTK

-1189 RDIDYGYGATNDY
+1189 RDIDYGYGQTNDY

-1223 MRYQDAWWVVNNTKF
+1223 IRYQDAWWVVNNTKF

-1243 QVLFRGSV
+1243 QVLFRGSI
-1251 SSTHKDDSLP
+1251 SSTHKDDPLP

-1276 NNEKGVHFIG
+1276 NNEKGVRFIG

-1300 ASGRA
+1300 AGGSYG
-1305 YIVYLDNN
+1305 VYLDNN

-1323 YSPTISCDT
+1323 YSPSISCGS
-1332 WLVQALVTD
+1332 WIVPALVTD

-1366 VSKVPIFDV
+1366 VSKVPILDV
-1375 NANLTV
+1375 NATFSV
-1381 SNGVIN
+1381 SGGIIN
-1387 PNKGIFNTDGL
+1387 PGAGIFTRDGL

-1440 NNAPQTGDYI
+1440 NNVPQTGDYI

-1564 ATVLGKEAKVIVPP
+1564 ATVSGKEAKVIVPP

-1627 VLTDYKGN
+1627 VLTDYLGN
-1635 PIANATVYFSING
+1635 PIANAIVYFTING
-1648 VTYVRTTDVNGSA
+1648 QTYNKTTDVNGTA
-1661 SIGLNLGSGV
+1661 SMGLNLASNV
-1671 YGASVYYNGSDMYD
+1671 YKATVSYNGSDKYNA
-1685 KVSKNITVTIN
+1685 VSKNITVTIN
-1696 PTVLADDLV
+1696 PTIVADDLV
-1705 KMYKNATKFSAKFT
+1705 KMYQNATRFYAKFT
-1719 DSTGKALVNSDVR
+1719 DSTGKAIANKEIR
-1732 FNINGVFYTRTTDA
+1732 FNINGVFYTKKTDKD
-1746 NGVASLAIN
+1746 GVADLGIM
-1755 LRPGDYILT
+1755 LRPGSYILT
-1764 AYNPVNGEQ
+1764 AYNPVTGEE
-1773 KGVTIT
+1773 KGFNIT

-1784 VQNDLTKYY
+1784 VQSDLTKYY
-1793 LNASRFQAT
+1793 LNASKFEAT
-1802 IYNKD
+1802 VYNKD

-1824 YIRTTDSNG
+1824 YHKKTDENG
-1833 VVSLAINLRPGD
+1833 VASLGIALRPGE
-1845 YIITTIFDGL
+1845 YTITTMYDGL
-1855 DIGNKVTVLPTL
+1855 DIGNRVSVLPTL
-1867 VTKDLNMKYMDGSNF
+1867 VTKDLSMKHLDGSNF
-1882 TAQTLDSQGKAL
+1882 TALTLDGQGKPL

-1907 YHRITNEDGIASLR
+1907 YHKVTNKDGIASLG

-1935 NNFQTGNTIKISP
+1935 NDFQTGNTIKISS

>member
-1 MRKRLLIV
+1 MRNKLAILILLI
-9 FSVLL
+9 L
-14 FLLCLSVV
+14 FIVSISCV
-22 SATDENTN
+22 SAE
-30 SSIVAQDYDG
+30 
-40 NEFYVDLGGD
+40 
-50 DSNSGQLNSPFNS
+50 DSNSVSVLSGSNSDVYVSPTGNDNNVGDVNNPFAT
-63 INKAVE
+63 INKAIDSN
-69 VSKSNDNVVIHLG
+69 VSNIHLS
-82 EGTFEGNGNV
+82 EGKFIGAGNNGLT
-92 MISINKAHLSQGGSI
+92 IENKSI
-107 TIVGAGADK
+107 TIIGAGADK
-116 TIIKGS
+116 TIIDLNKTQFMDIKS
-122 SAYYAFNIYADSVV
+122 TSSVV
-136 TLRDLSIVDCKS
+136 LTNLTINGYTKY
-148 VEGGAI
+148 GGAI
-154 CNSGTLLVDNCIFR
+154 YNNGNLTIQNCNF
-168 NNFAFNTGGA
+168 
-178 ISSIENGDCKIYNSV
+178 K
-193 FINNSVICNDEY
+193 NNS
-205 ENANGGAVY
+205 AT
-214 SLKSDLLVDSC
+214 
-225 RFVGN
+225 
-230 FAKGNCLNAISG
+230 SG

-283 TFLRNKGTGTYSTG
+283 TFIRNKGTGTYSTG

-305 SNKYSVLNRNI
+305 SDKYSVLNRNI

-324 QGGALYL
+324 QGGAIYL
-331 SYVNVTNCIFENA
+331 SYGNVTNCIFENA
-344 STTDTGSSNGGGAI
+344 STTATGSSYGGGAI

-367 NTMTNCVSKSG
+367 NTMTNCVAKSG

-396 EGKTADVTSSTFT
+396 EGKTADITSSTFT

-444 FITGTFSKLLD
+444 FINGTFSKLLD
-455 DGKYI
+455 DGKYT

-467 NNNAIVKTTTAN
+467 NDNAVVKKATAN

-486 VDYYVSPNGD
+486 VDYYVSPDGD
-496 DDNNDGSK
+496 DVNNDGSK

-563 GNDKDYAF
+563 GNGKDYAF
-571 NFGTTLNVNI
+571 NFGTTLNVNL
-581 KNIIFTNLYSKKYAG
+581 KNIIFTNLYNKKYVD

-616 CNAKTLIQIN
+616 CNARYLIETNGEIN
-626 GKVNDVIMREN
+626 NVIMRDN
-637 VVSSSFITNVI
+637 NIASSFISGAV
-648 SINNLLFENN
+648 SIDNLLFENN
-658 SGNGHISAEKGIYN
+658 SGNGQISSIEKGIYN
-672 STFVNNKITVKS
+672 STFINNKITAKS
-684 STDYGIIYVSRA
+684 TNDYGIISVSDA

-708 TVKGLYINRGSAN
+708 TVKGFSISRGCAN
-721 FTSINDTFV
+721 FTSINDTFI
-730 NNDGVSGGAVKGGG
+730 NNAGVTGGAVKGGG
-744 TFINAKFI
+744 TFIHAKFI
-752 NNKATKG
+752 NNTATKG
-759 GAIYHDYGV
+759 GAIYHDSNV

-776 ENNKADDGDDIYGY
+776 ENNKADDGDDIYGF
-790 IAPNGLTGGSCL
+790 IATNGMTGGLCL

-808 TLVSTSSSNVK
+808 TLVSTNSSSIK

-854 GVATFVAVAN
+854 SVATFVVVAN

-879 TTVVKGVLNVDANP
+879 TTVVNGVLNVDANP

-935 LTIHIIGTL
+935 LIIHIIGTL

-994 KNLTIKNGVTTTY
+994 KNLTIKNGVTTKY
-1007 PTQGGGKTVDVGL
+1007 PSQGGGATVDVGL

-1129 DGNYKGTK
+1129 DGNYNGTK

-1189 RDIDYGYGATNDY
+1189 RDIDYGYGQTNDY

-1223 MRYQDAWWVVNNTKF
+1223 IRYQDAWWVVNNTKF

-1243 QVLFRGSV
+1243 QVLFRGSI
-1251 SSTHKDDSLP
+1251 SSTHKDDPLP

-1276 NNEKGVHFIG
+1276 NNEKGVRFIG

-1300 ASGRA
+1300 AGGSYG
-1305 YIVYLDNN
+1305 VYLDNN

-1323 YSPTISCDT
+1323 YSPSISCGS
-1332 WLVQALVTD
+1332 WIVPALVTD

-1366 VSKVPIFDV
+1366 VSKVPILDV
-1375 NANLTV
+1375 NATFSV
-1381 SNGVIN
+1381 SGGIIN
-1387 PNKGIFNTDGL
+1387 PGAGIFTRDGL

-1484 GMGSFDVLAE
+1484 GRGSFDVLAE

-1564 ATVLGKEAKVIVPP
+1564 ATVSGKEAKVIVPP

-1627 VLTDYKGN
+1627 VLTDYLGN
-1635 PIANATVYFSING
+1635 PIANATVYFTING
-1648 VTYVRTTDVNGSA
+1648 KTYAKSTDANGTA
-1661 SIGLNLGSGV
+1661 SMGLNLASNV
-1671 YGASVYYNGSDMYD
+1671 YKATVSYNGSDMYNA
-1685 KVSKNITVTIN
+1685 VSKNITVTIN
-1696 PTVLADDLV
+1696 PTIVADDLV
-1705 KMYKNATKFSAKFT
+1705 KMYQNATRFYAKFT
-1719 DSTGKALVNSDVR
+1719 DSTGKAIANKEIR
-1732 FNINGVFYTRTTDA
+1732 FNINGVFYTKKTDKD
-1746 NGVASLAIN
+1746 GVADLGIM
-1755 LRPGDYILT
+1755 LRPGNYILT
-1764 AYNPVNGEQ
+1764 AYNPVTGEE
-1773 KGVTIT
+1773 KGFNIT

-1784 VQNDLTKYY
+1784 MQNDLTKYY
-1793 LNASRFQAT
+1793 LNASRFEAT
-1802 IYNKD
+1802 VYNKD

-1813 KNVTFNINGVF
+1813 KEVTFNINGVF
-1824 YIRTTDSNG
+1824 YTKTTDKNG
-1833 VVSLAINLRPGD
+1833 VASLGIALRPGE
-1845 YIITTIFDGL
+1845 YTITTMYDGL
-1855 DIGNKVTVLPTL
+1855 DIGNRVNVLPTL
-1867 VTKDLNMKYMDGSNF
+1867 VTKDLSMKYLDGSNF
-1882 TAQTLDSQGKAL
+1882 TALTLDGQGKPL

-1907 YHRITNEDGIASLR
+1907 YHKVTNKDGIASLG

-1935 NNFQTGNTIKISP
+1935 NDFQTGNTIKISP

>member
-1 MRKRLLIV
+1 MSIYVDVIINGGLILRNKLAILILLI
-9 FSVLL
+9 L
-14 FLLCLSVV
+14 FIVSISCV
-22 SATDENTN
+22 SAE
-30 SSIVAQDYDG
+30 
-40 NEFYVDLGGD
+40 
-50 DSNSGQLNSPFNS
+50 DSNSVSVLSGSNSDVYVSPTGNDNNVGDVNNPFAT
-63 INKAVE
+63 INKAIDSN
-69 VSKSNDNVVIHLG
+69 VSNIHLS
-82 EGTFEGNGNV
+82 EGKFIGTGNNGLT
-92 MISINKAHLSQGGSI
+92 IENKSI
-107 TIVGAGADK
+107 TIIGAGADK
-116 TIIKGS
+116 TIIDLNKTQFMDIKS
-122 SAYYAFNIYADSVV
+122 TSSVV
-136 TLRDLSIVDCKS
+136 LTNLTIINGYTKY
-148 VEGGAI
+148 GGAI
-154 CNSGTLLVDNCIFR
+154 YNNGNLTIQNCNF
-168 NNFAFNTGGA
+168 
-178 ISSIENGDCKIYNSV
+178 K
-193 FINNSVICNDEY
+193 NNS
-205 ENANGGAVY
+205 AT
-214 SLKSDLLVDSC
+214 
-225 RFVGN
+225 
-230 FAKGNCLNAISG
+230 SG
-242 GAIYSGTTANLN
+242 GAIYSGTSANLD
-254 IYSSTFEDNV
+254 IYYSTFEDNV
-264 VTNNGGAVFSYSY
+264 VTGRGGAIFSYSY

-283 TFLRNKGTGTYSTG
+283 TFIRNKGTGTSSTG

-324 QGGALYL
+324 QGGAIYL
-331 SYVNVTNCIFENA
+331 SYGNVTNCIFENA
-344 STTDTGSSNGGGAI
+344 STTATGSSYGGGAI

-367 NTMTNCVSKSG
+367 NTMTNCVAKSG

-396 EGKTADVTSSTFT
+396 EGKTADITSSTFT

-444 FITGTFSKLLD
+444 FINGTFSKLLD
-455 DGKYI
+455 DGKYT

-467 NNNAIVKTTTAN
+467 NDNAVVKKATAN

-486 VDYYVSPNGD
+486 VDYYVSPDGD
-496 DDNNDGSK
+496 DVNNDGSK

-563 GNDKDYAF
+563 GNGKDYAF

-581 KNIIFTNLYSKKYAG
+581 KNIIFTNLYNKKYAG
-596 LIKGGSGD
+596 LIEGGSGD

-616 CNAKTLIQIN
+616 CNAKCLIETNGEIN
-626 GKVNDVIMREN
+626 NVIMRDN
-637 VVSSSFITNVI
+637 NIASSFISGAV
-648 SINNLLFENN
+648 SIDNLLFENN
-658 SGNGHISAEKGIYN
+658 SGNGQISSIEKGIYN
-672 STFVNNKITVKS
+672 STFINNKITAKS
-684 STDYGIIYVSRA
+684 TNDYGIIFVSDA

-708 TVKGLYINRGSAN
+708 TVKGFSISRGCAN
-721 FTSINDTFV
+721 FTSINDTFI
-730 NNDGVSGGAVKGGG
+730 NNAGVTGGAVKGGG
-744 TFINAKFI
+744 TFIHAKFI
-752 NNKATKG
+752 NNTATKG
-759 GAIYHDYGV
+759 GAIYHDSNV

-776 ENNKADDGDDIYGY
+776 ENNKADDGDDIYGF
-790 IAPNGLTGGSCL
+790 IATNGMTGGLCL

-808 TLVSTSSSNVK
+808 TLVSTNSSSIK

-854 GVATFVAVAN
+854 SVATFVAVAN

-879 TTVVKGVLNVDANP
+879 TTVVNGVLNVDANP

-1093 RTVYLTGLIAVSD
+1093 RTVYLTGLIEVSD

-1129 DGNYKGTK
+1129 DGNYNGTK
-1137 TVGSALY
+1137 IVGSALY
-1144 LEGTNATVINSKF
+1144 LSGTNTTVINSKF

-1189 RDIDYGYGATNDY
+1189 RDIDYGYGQTNDY

-1243 QVLFRGSV
+1243 QVLFRGSI
-1251 SSTHKDDSLP
+1251 SSTHKDDPLP

-1276 NNEKGVHFIG
+1276 NNEKGVRFIG

-1300 ASGRA
+1300 AGGSYG
-1305 YIVYLDNN
+1305 VYLDNN

-1323 YSPTISCDT
+1323 YSPSISCGS
-1332 WLVQALVTD
+1332 WIVPALVTD

-1366 VSKVPIFDV
+1366 VSKVPILDV
-1375 NANLTV
+1375 NATFSV
-1381 SNGVIN
+1381 SGGIIN
-1387 PNKGIFNTDGL
+1387 PGAGIFTRDGL

-1409 QTVTATL
+1409 QVVTATL

-1627 VLTDYKGN
+1627 VLTDYKSN
-1635 PIANATVYFSING
+1635 PIANATVYFTING

-1773 KGVTIT
+1773 KGFNIT

-1824 YIRTTDSNG
+1824 YTRTTDSNG

-1867 VTKDLNMKYMDGSNF
+1867 VTKDLNMKYLDGSNF

-1894 ANQNVSF
+1894 ANQTVSF

-1921 IRLMSGEYIITSYW
+1921 IRLMAGEYIITSYW
-1935 NNFQTGNTIKISP
+1935 NNFQTGNTIKIY

>member
-1 MRKRLLIV
+1 MRNKLAILILLI
-9 FSVLL
+9 L
-14 FLLCLSVV
+14 FIVSISCV
-22 SATDENTN
+22 SAE
-30 SSIVAQDYDG
+30 
-40 NEFYVDLGGD
+40 
-50 DSNSGQLNSPFNS
+50 DSNSVSVLSGSNSDVYVSPTGNDNNVGDVNNPFAT
-63 INKAVE
+63 INKAIDSN
-69 VSKSNDNVVIHLG
+69 VSNIHLS
-82 EGTFEGNGNV
+82 EGKFIGTGNNGLT
-92 MISINKAHLSQGGSI
+92 IENKSI
-107 TIVGAGADK
+107 TIIGAGADK
-116 TIIKGS
+116 TIIDLNKTQFMDIKS
-122 SAYYAFNIYADSVV
+122 TSSVV
-136 TLRDLSIVDCKS
+136 LTNLTIINGYTKY
-148 VEGGAI
+148 GGAI
-154 CNSGTLLVDNCIFR
+154 YNNGNLTIQNCNF
-168 NNFAFNTGGA
+168 
-178 ISSIENGDCKIYNSV
+178 K
-193 FINNSVICNDEY
+193 NNS
-205 ENANGGAVY
+205 AT
-214 SLKSDLLVDSC
+214 
-225 RFVGN
+225 
-230 FAKGNCLNAISG
+230 SG
-242 GAIYSGTTANLN
+242 GAIYNNGNLD
-254 IYSSTFEDNV
+254 IYYSTFEDNV
-264 VTNNGGAVFSYSY
+264 VTDRGGAVLSYSY

-283 TFLRNKGTGTYSTG
+283 TFIRNKGTGTSSTG

-316 FKDTSVAR
+316 FKDTSVVR

-344 STTDTGSSNGGGAI
+344 STTATGSSYGGGAI

-367 NTMTNCVSKSG
+367 NTMTNCVAKSG

-396 EGKTADVTSSTFT
+396 EGKTADITSSTFT

-444 FITGTFSKLLD
+444 FINGTFSKLLD
-455 DGKYI
+455 DGKYT

-467 NNNAIVKTTTAN
+467 NDNAVVKKATAN

-486 VDYYVSPNGD
+486 VDYYVSPDGD
-496 DDNNDGSK
+496 DVNNDGSK

-523 YVNIYLLEGTYSGT
+523 YVNIHLLEGTYSGT
-537 GNVNLELTKLLGY
+537 GNINLDLSKLLGY
-550 LNIIGVDGKTIID
+550 LNIIGVDGKTIINGD
-563 GNDKDYAF
+563 DENYAF
-571 NFGTTLNVNI
+571 NFGNTLNVNL
-581 KNIIFTNLYSKKYAG
+581 KNIIFTNLYNKKYAG
-596 LIKGGSGD
+596 LIEGGSGD
-604 FTVNIDNCTFEK
+604 FTVNIDNCIFEK
-616 CNAKTLIQIN
+616 CNAKSLIKTNGEIN
-626 GKVNDVIMREN
+626 NVIMRDN
-637 VVSSSFITNVI
+637 NIASSFISGAV
-648 SINNLLFENN
+648 SIDNLLFENN
-658 SGNGHISAEKGIYN
+658 SGNGQISSIEKGIYN
-672 STFVNNKITVKS
+672 STFINNKITAKS
-684 STDYGIIYVSRA
+684 TNDYGIISVSDA

-708 TVKGLYINRGSAN
+708 TVKGFSISRGCAN
-721 FTSINDTFV
+721 FTSINDTFI
-730 NNDGVSGGAVKGGG
+730 NNAGVTGGAVKGGG
-744 TFINAKFI
+744 TFIHAKFI
-752 NNKATKG
+752 NNTATKG
-759 GAIYHDYGV
+759 GAIYHDSNV

-776 ENNKADDGDDIYGY
+776 ENNKADDGDDIYGF
-790 IAPNGLTGGSCL
+790 IATNGMTGGLCL

-808 TLVSTSSSNVK
+808 TLVSTNSSSIK

-854 GVATFVAVAN
+854 SVATFVAVAN

-879 TTVVKGVLNVDANP
+879 TTVVNGVLNVDANP

-935 LTIHIIGTL
+935 LIIHIIGTL

-994 KNLTIKNGVTTTY
+994 KNLTIKNGVTTKY
-1007 PTQGGGKTVDVGL
+1007 PSQGGGATVDVGL

-1026 YLSVDDCVFRNTT
+1026 YLNVDNCVFRNTT

-1054 NNTKFIESSGGVY
+1054 NNTKFIESSGGVS
-1067 SATKALNV
+1067 SARALNV
-1075 IVANTEF
+1075 IVVNTEF
-1082 INCNLGVNKNG
+1082 INCNLGVINKG
-1093 RTVYLTGLIAVSD
+1093 RTVYLTGLIAISD
-1106 IFISSSSIPRYNVTQ
+1106 IFSSTSSSPRYNVTQ

-1129 DGNYKGTK
+1129 DGNYNGTK

-1144 LEGTNATVINSKF
+1144 LSGTNTTVINSKF

-1189 RDIDYGYGATNDY
+1189 RDIDYGYGQTNDY

-1251 SSTHKDDSLP
+1251 SSPHKDDPLP

-1276 NNEKGVHFIG
+1276 NNEKGVRFIG

-1300 ASGRA
+1300 AGGSYG
-1305 YIVYLDNN
+1305 VYLDNN

-1323 YSPTISCDT
+1323 YSPSISCGS
-1332 WLVQALVTD
+1332 WIVPALVTD

-1366 VSKVPIFDV
+1366 VSKVPILDV
-1375 NANLTV
+1375 NATFSV
-1381 SNGVIN
+1381 SGGIIN
-1387 PNKGIFNTDGL
+1387 PGAGIFTRDGL

-1564 ATVLGKEAKVIVPP
+1564 ATVSGKEAKVIVPP

-1635 PIANATVYFSING
+1635 PIADATVYFTING
-1648 VTYVRTTDVNGSA
+1648 VTYVRTTDANGSA

-1746 NGVASLAIN
+1746 YGVASLAIN

-1867 VTKDLNMKYMDGSNF
+1867 VTKDLNMKYLDGSNF
-1882 TAQTLDSQGKAL
+1882 TAQVLDGKGTPL
-1894 ANQNVSF
+1894 ANQTVSF

>member
-1 MRKRLLIV
+1 MKNKFAILILLI
-9 FSVLL
+9 L
-14 FLLCLSVV
+14 FMVSISCV
-22 SATDENTN
+22 SAEDNDSSNILTDGASDIYVSPSGNDAN
-30 SSIVAQDYDG
+30 VGDMNNPVAT
-40 NEFYVDLGGD
+40 
-50 DSNSGQLNSPFNS
+50 
-63 INKAVE
+63 INKAIN
-69 VSKSNDNVVIHLG
+69 STATNIHLS
-82 EGTFEGNGNV
+82 EGKFTGTGNNGLT
-92 MISINKAHLSQGGSI
+92 IENKTI
-107 TIVGAGADK
+107 TIVGAGIDK
-116 TIIKGS
+116 TIIDLNGTQ
-122 SAYYAFNIYADSVV
+122 FMNIKSTSSVV
-136 TLRDLSIVDCKS
+136 LTNLTIINGYSKY
-148 VEGGAI
+148 GGAI
-154 CNSGTLLVDNCIFR
+154 YNDGNLTIQNCNF
-168 NNFAFNTGGA
+168 
-178 ISSIENGDCKIYNSV
+178 K
-193 FINNSVICNDEY
+193 NNS
-205 ENANGGAVY
+205 AN
-214 SLKSDLLVDSC
+214 
-225 RFVGN
+225 
-230 FAKGNCLNAISG
+230 SG
-242 GAIYSGTTANLN
+242 GAIYNNGNLD
-254 IYSSTFEDNV
+254 IYYSTFEDNFV
-264 VTNNGGAVFSYSY
+264 KYNGGAICSFKYAT
-277 VGIYDS
+277 IQDS
-283 TFLRNKGTGTYSTG
+283 TFLRNIGTDTSSNG
-297 GSIYINGN
+297 GSVYISGN
-305 SNKYSVLNRNI
+305 NDKYSILNRNK
-316 FKDTSVAR
+316 FKDTQALR
-324 QGGALYL
+324 NGGALYVN
-331 SYVNVTNCIFENA
+331 YANVTNCIFENA
-344 STTDTGSSNGGGAI
+344 SITSTGSSNGGGAI
-358 YGSSFNLKN
+358 YGSNFNLKN

-378 NGNYI
+378 YGNYI
-383 FASSGFNGVVTIL
+383 WSTSSFNGVVTVL
-396 EGKTADVTSSTFT
+396 DGKNVDITSSTFT

-421 IHGGSYT
+421 IHGGYYT
-428 FYLDDIRIG
+428 FKFNDVFVG
-437 SASSVNG
+437 GANSVNG
-444 FITGTFSKLLD
+444 FINGTFSKLFD
-455 DGKYI
+455 NGKYT

-467 NNNAIVKTTTAN
+467 NDNAVVKTATVN

-496 DDNNDGSK
+496 DNNTGSK
-504 DKPFK
+504 DNPFK

-523 YVNIYLLEGTYSGT
+523 YVNIHLLEGTYVGA
-537 GNVNLELTKLLGY
+537 GNLNLTFNNLGY
-550 LNIIGVDGKTIID
+550 LNIIGVDGKTIIN
-563 GNDKDYAF
+563 GSNKDWAF
-571 NFGTTLNVNI
+571 NFGSTLNVNI
-581 KNIIFTNLYSKKYAG
+581 INITFANLYQNNYVG
-596 LIKGGSGD
+596 LIKASGND
-604 FTVNIDNCTFEK
+604 YAVNIDNCVFEK
-616 CNAKTLIQIN
+616 CNTKYIIYITNGEIN
-626 GKVNDVIMREN
+626 NVIMREN
-637 VVSSSFITNVI
+637 IITGCVI
-648 SINNLLFENN
+648 SGGTSITNLLFENN
-658 SGNGHISAEKGIYN
+658 FGSAYFTNIKKGVYN
-672 STFVNNKITVKS
+672 SIFINNKINQGN
-684 STDYGIIYVSRA
+684 DYGLFYISSK
-696 NFVSSNNVFENN
+696 NFVSSNNIFENN
-708 TVKGLYINRGSAN
+708 TIKALYISAYEDIN
-721 FTSINDTFV
+721 FTSINDTFK
-730 NNDGVSGGAVKGGG
+730 NNVAKNGGAVSGGG

-752 NNKATKG
+752 NNTATQKG
-759 GAIYHDYGV
+759 GAIYHNAMV
-768 LTLKDCIF
+768 LVLKDCIF
-776 ENNKADDGDDIYGY
+776 ENNKADDGNDIYGFMSTNAR
-790 IAPNGLTGGSCL
+790 INPLL
-802 NMSNTL
+802 NMSNSL
-808 TLVSTSSSNVK
+808 KFVSTNSSNVK

-829 GLKVSGYN
+829 GIQVSGYN
-837 IKFYLNGVYKG
+837 VKFYLNGTYKG
-848 SAPLVN
+848 SATLIDN
-854 GVATFVAVAN
+854 LATLIAIAE
-864 DGKYEISASGDYINK
+864 DGKYEISGSVDQVNK
-879 TTVVKGVLNVDANP
+879 TNVVTGILNVNANP
-893 VSVFDVYVSGT
+893 ASVFDVYVSEK

-922 KAFEYGMSQNTLS
+922 KAFDYGMNQNALS
-935 LTIHIIGTL
+935 LTIHLIGTL
-944 KGEGNVNLDLAP
+944 KGEGNVKLDLKP
-956 LIDLTIVG
+956 YVDLTIVG

-971 IDAEKNKYIFDFTPA
+971 IDAEKNIYVFDFVPM
-986 YDNVKVYL
+986 YDDVKVYL
-994 KNLTIKNGVTTTY
+994 SNLTIKNGVTNRY
-1007 PTQGGGKTVDVGL
+1007 PSGGVSYKVDTGL
-1020 VRIDGY
+1020 VRSTGFYLNVNNCIFMNNTGY
-1026 YLSVDDCVFRNTT
+1026 
-1039 GHGISADKLFSTLIV
+1039 GISADKLFSTIV
-1054 NNTKFIESSGGVY
+1054 INNTKFIESRGAFY
-1067 SATKALNV
+1067 SYQAALNIV
-1075 IVANTEF
+1075 ISNTEF
-1082 INCNLGVNKNG
+1082 LKNNLVVENNRGKLVCLN
-1093 RTVYLTGLIAVSD
+1093 GLISIRD
-1106 IFISSSSIPRYNVTQ
+1106 ILSKGSSNYDYHFNITQ
-1121 VLLDNVTF
+1121 VLFDNVTF
-1129 DGNYKGTK
+1129 DGNHNVTGTAK
-1137 TVGSALY
+1137 PSALY
-1144 LEGTNATVINSKF
+1144 LVGTNTTIINSKF
-1157 INLKDISAI
+1157 TNQKDISAI
-1166 HAFSSSG
+1166 GVFSSYNTG
-1173 YKCNVTIIGT
+1173 CNVTISNT

-1189 RDIDYGYGATNDY
+1189 RDIIYGYSSQGDY
-1202 RPIFWL
+1202 RPIIIL
-1208 INSTFINSGAFACPD
+1208 NNSTFVNSGTFTWSDP
-1223 MRYQDAWWVVNNTKF
+1223 RYQNAWWVVNNTKF

-1243 QVLFRGSV
+1243 MMIFKGSV
-1251 SSTHKDDSLP
+1251 SSSYKDNPLP
-1261 DGVNNIITIINSLFL
+1261 LGVNNTVTIMNSLFL
-1276 NNEKGVHFIG
+1276 NNKNGVEF
-1286 GNVTGSSFYNTVVT
+1286 GNGNISGSSFYNTPVFVSLT
-1300 ASGRA
+1300 GGSQPPAC
-1305 YIVYLDNN
+1305 IVYLNNN
-1313 FWNSSEPTYV
+1313 FWNSSVPIYNVTTPARATV
-1323 YSPTISCDT
+1323 YCDK
-1332 WLVQALVTD
+1332 WLVPALVTD

-1564 ATVLGKEAKVIVPP
+1564 ATVSGKEAKVIVPP

-1635 PIANATVYFSING
+1635 PIANATVYFTING
-1648 VTYVRTTDVNGSA
+1648 VTYVRTTDANGSA

-1773 KGVTIT
+1773 KGFNIT

-1867 VTKDLNMKYMDGSNF
+1867 VTKDLNMKYLDGSNF
-1882 TAQTLDSQGKAL
+1882 TAQVLDGKGTPL
-1894 ANQNVSF
+1894 ANQTVSF

>member
-1 MRKRLLIV
+1 MRNKLAILTLLI
-9 FSVLL
+9 L
-14 FLLCLSVV
+14 FIVSISCV
-22 SATDENTN
+22 SAE
-30 SSIVAQDYDG
+30 
-40 NEFYVDLGGD
+40 
-50 DSNSGQLNSPFNS
+50 DSNSVSVLSDSNSDVYVSPTGNDNNVGDVNNPFAT
-63 INKAVE
+63 INKAIDSN
-69 VSKSNDNVVIHLG
+69 VSNIHLS
-82 EGTFEGNGNV
+82 EGKFIGTGNNGLT
-92 MISINKAHLSQGGSI
+92 IENKSI
-107 TIVGAGADK
+107 TIIGAGADK
-116 TIIKGS
+116 TIIDLNKTQFMDIKS
-122 SAYYAFNIYADSVV
+122 TSSVV
-136 TLRDLSIVDCKS
+136 LTNLTIINGYTKY
-148 VEGGAI
+148 GGAI
-154 CNSGTLLVDNCIFR
+154 YNNGNLTIQNCNF
-168 NNFAFNTGGA
+168 
-178 ISSIENGDCKIYNSV
+178 K
-193 FINNSVICNDEY
+193 NNS
-205 ENANGGAVY
+205 AT
-214 SLKSDLLVDSC
+214 
-225 RFVGN
+225 
-230 FAKGNCLNAISG
+230 SG

-264 VTNNGGAVFSYSY
+264 VTDSGGAVFSYSY

-283 TFLRNKGTGTYSTG
+283 TFIRNKGTGTYSTG

-305 SNKYSVLNRNI
+305 SDKYSVLNRNI

-324 QGGALYL
+324 QGGAIHL
-331 SYVNVTNCIFENA
+331 SYGNVTNCIFENA
-344 STTDTGSSNGGGAI
+344 STTATGSSNGGGAI
-358 YGSSFNLKN
+358 YGSDFNLKN
-367 NTMTNCVSKSG
+367 NTMTNCVAKSG

-383 FASSGFNGVVTIL
+383 FAFSGFNGVVTIL
-396 EGKTADVTSSTFT
+396 EGKTIDITSSTFS

-421 IHGGSYT
+421 IHGGFYT
-428 FYLDDIRIG
+428 FYLDDIKIG

-455 DGKYI
+455 DGKYT

-467 NNNAIVKTTTAN
+467 NDNAVVKKATAN

-486 VDYYVSPNGD
+486 VDYYVSPDGD
-496 DDNNDGSK
+496 DVNNDGSK

-563 GNDKDYAF
+563 GNGKDYAF

-581 KNIIFTNLYSKKYAG
+581 KNIIFTNLYNKKYAG
-596 LIKGGSGD
+596 LIEGGSGD

-616 CNAKTLIQIN
+616 CNAKYLIETNGEIN
-626 GKVNDVIMREN
+626 NVIMRDN
-637 VVSSSFITNVI
+637 NIASSFISGAV
-648 SINNLLFENN
+648 SIDNLLFENN
-658 SGNGHISAEKGIYN
+658 SGNGQIRSIEKGIYN
-672 STFVNNKITVKS
+672 STFINNKITAKS
-684 STDYGIIYVSRA
+684 TNDYGIISVSDA

-708 TVKGLYINRGSAN
+708 TVKGFSISRGCAN
-721 FTSINDTFV
+721 FTSINDTFI
-730 NNDGVSGGAVKGGG
+730 NNAGVTGGAVKGGG
-744 TFINAKFI
+744 TFIHAKFI
-752 NNKATKG
+752 NNTATKG
-759 GAIYHDYGV
+759 GAIYHDSNV

-790 IAPNGLTGGSCL
+790 IAPNGITGGLCL

-808 TLVSTSSSNVK
+808 TLVSTNSSSIR
-819 SELKAIFDLG
+819 SELKAIFDLD

-854 GVATFVAVAN
+854 SVATFVAVAN

-879 TTVVKGVLNVDANP
+879 TAVVNGVLNVDANP

-935 LTIHIIGTL
+935 LIIHIIGTL

-994 KNLTIKNGVTTTY
+994 KNLTIKNGVTTKY
-1007 PTQGGGKTVDVGL
+1007 PSQGGGATVDVGL

-1026 YLSVDDCVFRNTT
+1026 YLNVDNCVFRNTT

-1054 NNTKFIESSGGVY
+1054 NNTKFIESSGGVS
-1067 SATKALNV
+1067 SARALNV

-1082 INCNLGVNKNG
+1082 INCNLGVNNKG

-1129 DGNYKGTK
+1129 DGNYNGGTK

-1189 RDIDYGYGATNDY
+1189 RDIDYGYGQTNDY

-1223 MRYQDAWWVVNNTKF
+1223 IRYQDAWWVVNNTKF

-1243 QVLFRGSV
+1243 QVLFRGSI
-1251 SSTHKDDSLP
+1251 SSTHKDDPLP

-1300 ASGRA
+1300 ASGSA

-1332 WLVQALVTD
+1332 WLVPALVTD

-1627 VLTDYKGN
+1627 VLTDYEGN

-1648 VTYVRTTDVNGSA
+1648 VTYVRFTDVNGSA

-1746 NGVASLAIN
+1746 YGVASLAIN

-1894 ANQNVSF
+1894 ANQTVSF

>member
-1 MRKRLLIV
+1 MRNKLAILILLI
-9 FSVLL
+9 L
-14 FLLCLSVV
+14 FIVSISCV
-22 SATDENTN
+22 SAE
-30 SSIVAQDYDG
+30 
-40 NEFYVDLGGD
+40 
-50 DSNSGQLNSPFNS
+50 DSNSVSVLSGSNSDVYVSPTGNDNNVGDVNNPFAT
-63 INKAVE
+63 INKAIDSN
-69 VSKSNDNVVIHLG
+69 VSNIHLS
-82 EGTFEGNGNV
+82 EGKFIGTGNNGLT
-92 MISINKAHLSQGGSI
+92 IENKSI
-107 TIVGAGADK
+107 TIIGAGADK
-116 TIIKGS
+116 TIIDLNKTQFMDIKS
-122 SAYYAFNIYADSVV
+122 TSSVV
-136 TLRDLSIVDCKS
+136 LTNLTIINGYDKY
-148 VEGGAI
+148 GGAI
-154 CNSGTLLVDNCIFR
+154 YNNGNLTIQNCNF
-168 NNFAFNTGGA
+168 
-178 ISSIENGDCKIYNSV
+178 K
-193 FINNSVICNDEY
+193 NNS
-205 ENANGGAVY
+205 AT
-214 SLKSDLLVDSC
+214 
-225 RFVGN
+225 
-230 FAKGNCLNAISG
+230 SG
-242 GAIYSGTTANLN
+242 GAIYNNGNLD
-254 IYSSTFEDNV
+254 IYYSTFEDNV
-264 VTNNGGAVFSYSY
+264 VTDRGGAVLSYSY

-283 TFLRNKGTGTYSTG
+283 TFIRNKGTGTSSTG

-316 FKDTSVAR
+316 FKDTSVVR

-367 NTMTNCVSKSG
+367 NTMTNCVAKSG

-383 FASSGFNGVVTIL
+383 FASYDFNGVVTIL
-396 EGKTADVTSSTFT
+396 EGKTADITSSTFT

-444 FITGTFSKLLD
+444 FINGTFSKLLD
-455 DGKYI
+455 DGKYT

-467 NNNAIVKTTTAN
+467 NDNAVVKKATAN

-486 VDYYVSPNGD
+486 VDYYVSPDGD
-496 DDNNDGSK
+496 DVNNDGSK

-563 GNDKDYAF
+563 GNGKDYAF
-571 NFGTTLNVNI
+571 NFGTTLNVNL
-581 KNIIFTNLYSKKYAG
+581 KNIIFTNLYNKKYVD

-616 CNAKTLIQIN
+616 CNARYLIKTNGEIN
-626 GKVNDVIMREN
+626 NVIMRDN
-637 VVSSSFITNVI
+637 NIASSFISGAI
-648 SINNLLFENN
+648 SIDNLLFENN
-658 SGNGHISAEKGIYN
+658 SGNGQISSIEKGIYN
-672 STFVNNKITVKS
+672 STFINNKITAKS
-684 STDYGIIYVSRA
+684 TNDYGIISVSDA

-708 TVKGLYINRGSAN
+708 TVKGFSISRGCAN
-721 FTSINDTFV
+721 FTSINDTFI
-730 NNDGVSGGAVKGGG
+730 NNAGVTGGAVKGGG
-744 TFINAKFI
+744 TFIHAKFI
-752 NNKATKG
+752 NNTATKV
-759 GAIYHDYGV
+759 GAIYHDSNA

-790 IAPNGLTGGSCL
+790 IATNGMTRGLCL

-808 TLVSTSSSNVK
+808 TLVSTNSSSIK

-848 SAPLVN
+848 STPLVN
-854 GVATFVAVAN
+854 SVATFVAVAN

-879 TTVVKGVLNVDANP
+879 TTVVNGVLNVDANP

-1129 DGNYKGTK
+1129 DGNYNGTK

-1144 LEGTNATVINSKF
+1144 LSGTNTTVINSKF
-1157 INLKDISAI
+1157 TNLKDISAI
-1166 HAFSSSG
+1166 HAFSDSG

-1189 RDIDYGYGATNDY
+1189 RDIDYGYHQTNDY

-1223 MRYQDAWWVVNNTKF
+1223 IRYRDAWWVVNNTKF
-1238 INMTN
+1238 INMNN
-1243 QVLFRGSV
+1243 QVLFRGSI

-1276 NNEKGVHFIG
+1276 NNERGVQFIG
-1286 GNVTGSSFYNTVVT
+1286 GNVTGSSFYNTEVT
-1300 ASGRA
+1300 ASGTA

-1323 YSPTISCDT
+1323 YSPSISCGS
-1332 WLVQALVTD
+1332 WIVPVLVGD
-1341 NASGPVQTIKLVYLA
+1341 NASGPVQVIRLVYMA

-1409 QTVTATL
+1409 QVVTATL

-1484 GMGSFDVLAE
+1484 GRGSFDVLAE

-1564 ATVLGKEAKVIVPP
+1564 ATVSGKEAKVIVPP

-1627 VLTDYKGN
+1627 VLTDYLGN
-1635 PIANATVYFSING
+1635 PIANAIVYFTING
-1648 VTYVRTTDVNGSA
+1648 KTYNKTTDVNGTA
-1661 SIGLNLGSGV
+1661 SMGLNLASNV
-1671 YGASVYYNGSDMYD
+1671 YKATVSYNGSDKYNA
-1685 KVSKNITVTIN
+1685 VSKNITVTIN
-1696 PTVLADDLV
+1696 PTIVADDLV
-1705 KMYKNATKFSAKFT
+1705 KMYQNATRFYAKFT
-1719 DSTGKALVNSDVR
+1719 DSTGKAIANKEIR
-1732 FNINGVFYTRTTDA
+1732 FNINGVFYTKKTDKDGMA
-1746 NGVASLAIN
+1746 DLGIM
-1755 LRPGDYILT
+1755 LRPGSYILT
-1764 AYNPVNGEQ
+1764 AYNPVTGEE
-1773 KGVTIT
+1773 KGFNIT

-1784 VQNDLTKYY
+1784 MQNDLTKYY
-1793 LNASRFQAT
+1793 LNASRFEAT
-1802 IYNKD
+1802 VYNKD

-1813 KNVTFNINGVF
+1813 KEVTFNINGVF
-1824 YIRTTDSNG
+1824 YHKKTDENG
-1833 VVSLAINLRPGD
+1833 VASLGIALRPGN
-1845 YIITTIFDGL
+1845 YTITTMYDGL

-1867 VTKDLNMKYMDGSNF
+1867 VTKDLSMKYLDGSNF
-1882 TAQTLDSQGKAL
+1882 TALTLDGQGKPL

-1907 YHRITNEDGIASLR
+1907 YHKVTNKDGIASLG

-1935 NNFQTGNTIKISP
+1935 NDFQTGNTIKISP

>member
-1 MRKRLLIV
+1 MRNKLAILILLI
-9 FSVLL
+9 L
-14 FLLCLSVV
+14 FIVSISCV
-22 SATDENTN
+22 SAE
-30 SSIVAQDYDG
+30 
-40 NEFYVDLGGD
+40 
-50 DSNSGQLNSPFNS
+50 DSNSVSVLSGSNSDVYVSPTGNDNNVGDVNNPFAT
-63 INKAVE
+63 INKAIDSN
-69 VSKSNDNVVIHLG
+69 VSNIHLS
-82 EGTFEGNGNV
+82 EGKFIGTGNNGLT
-92 MISINKAHLSQGGSI
+92 IENKSI
-107 TIVGAGADK
+107 TIIGAGADK
-116 TIIKGS
+116 TIIDLNKTQFMDIKS
-122 SAYYAFNIYADSVV
+122 TSSVV
-136 TLRDLSIVDCKS
+136 LTNLTIINGYTKY
-148 VEGGAI
+148 GGAI
-154 CNSGTLLVDNCIFR
+154 YNNGNLTIQNCNF
-168 NNFAFNTGGA
+168 
-178 ISSIENGDCKIYNSV
+178 K
-193 FINNSVICNDEY
+193 NNS
-205 ENANGGAVY
+205 AT
-214 SLKSDLLVDSC
+214 
-225 RFVGN
+225 
-230 FAKGNCLNAISG
+230 SG
-242 GAIYSGTTANLN
+242 GAIYNNGNLD
-254 IYSSTFEDNV
+254 IYYSTFEDNV
-264 VTNNGGAVFSYSY
+264 VTDRGGAVFSYSY

-283 TFLRNKGTGTYSTG
+283 TFIRNKGTGTSSTG

-316 FKDTSVAR
+316 FKDTSVVR

-367 NTMTNCVSKSG
+367 NTMTNCVAKSG

-383 FASSGFNGVVTIL
+383 FASYDFNGVVTIL
-396 EGKTADVTSSTFT
+396 EGKTADITSSTFT

-444 FITGTFSKLLD
+444 FINGTFSKLLD
-455 DGKYI
+455 DGKYT

-467 NNNAIVKTTTAN
+467 NDNAVVKKATAN

-486 VDYYVSPNGD
+486 VDYYVSPDGD
-496 DDNNDGSK
+496 DVNNDGSK

-563 GNDKDYAF
+563 GNGKDYAF
-571 NFGTTLNVNI
+571 NFGTTLNVNL
-581 KNIIFTNLYSKKYAG
+581 KNIIFTNLYNKKYVD

-616 CNAKTLIQIN
+616 CNARYLIKTNGEIN
-626 GKVNDVIMREN
+626 NVIMRDN
-637 VVSSSFITNVI
+637 NIASSFISGAI
-648 SINNLLFENN
+648 SIDNLLFENN
-658 SGNGHISAEKGIYN
+658 SGNGQISSIKKGIYN
-672 STFVNNKITVKS
+672 STFINNKITAKS
-684 STDYGIIYVSRA
+684 TNDYGIISVSNA

-708 TVKGLYINRGSAN
+708 TVKGLYINKGCAN
-721 FTSINDTFV
+721 FTSINDTFI
-730 NNDGVSGGAVKGGG
+730 NNAGVSGGAVKGGG

-752 NNKATKG
+752 NNTATKG
-759 GAIYHDYGV
+759 GAIYHDSNA

-790 IAPNGLTGGSCL
+790 IATNGMTGGLCL

-808 TLVSTSSSNVK
+808 TLVSTNSSSIK

-879 TTVVKGVLNVDANP
+879 TTVVNGVLNVDANP

-935 LTIHIIGTL
+935 LIIHIIGTL

-994 KNLTIKNGVTTTY
+994 KNLTIKNGVTTKY
-1007 PTQGGGKTVDVGL
+1007 PSQGSGYAVDTGL

-1026 YLSVDDCVFRNTT
+1026 YLNVDNCVFRNTT

-1054 NNTKFIESSGGVY
+1054 NNTKFIESSGGVS
-1067 SATKALNV
+1067 SARALNV

-1082 INCNLGVNKNG
+1082 INCNLGVINNG
-1093 RTVYLTGLIAVSD
+1093 RTVYLTGLIAISD
-1106 IFISSSSIPRYNVTQ
+1106 IFSSTSSSPRYNVTQ

-1129 DGNYKGTK
+1129 DGNYNGTK

-1144 LEGTNATVINSKF
+1144 LSGTNTTVINSKF

-1166 HAFSSSG
+1166 HAFSSG

-1189 RDIDYGYGATNDY
+1189 RDIDYGYGQTNDY

-1251 SSTHKDDSLP
+1251 SSPHKDDPLP

-1276 NNEKGVHFIG
+1276 NNEKGVRFIG

-1300 ASGRA
+1300 AVGSYG
-1305 YIVYLDNN
+1305 VYLDNN

-1323 YSPTISCDT
+1323 YSPSISCGS
-1332 WLVQALVTD
+1332 WIVPALVTD

-1366 VSKVPIFDV
+1366 VSKVPILDV
-1375 NANLTV
+1375 NATFSV
-1381 SNGVIN
+1381 SGGIIN
-1387 PNKGIFNTDGL
+1387 PGAGIFTRDGL

-1409 QTVTATL
+1409 QVVTATL

-1440 NNAPQTGDYI
+1440 NNVPQTGDYI

-1484 GMGSFDVLAE
+1484 GRGSFDVLAE

-1564 ATVLGKEAKVIVPP
+1564 ATVSGKEAKVIVPP

-1627 VLTDYKGN
+1627 VLTDYLGN
-1635 PIANATVYFSING
+1635 PIANAIVYFTING
-1648 VTYVRTTDVNGSA
+1648 KTYNKTTDVNGTA
-1661 SIGLNLGSGV
+1661 SMGLNLASNV
-1671 YGASVYYNGSDMYD
+1671 YKATVSYNGSDKYNA
-1685 KVSKNITVTIN
+1685 VSKNITVTIN
-1696 PTVLADDLV
+1696 PTIVADDLV
-1705 KMYKNATKFSAKFT
+1705 KMYQNATRFYAKFT
-1719 DSTGKALVNSDVR
+1719 DSTGKAIANKEIR
-1732 FNINGVFYTRTTDA
+1732 FNINGVFYTKKTDKD
-1746 NGVASLAIN
+1746 GVADLGIM
-1755 LRPGDYILT
+1755 LRPGSYILT
-1764 AYNPVNGEQ
+1764 AYNPVTGEE
-1773 KGVTIT
+1773 KGFNIT

-1784 VQNDLTKYY
+1784 MQNDLTKYY
-1793 LNASRFQAT
+1793 LNASRFEAT
-1802 IYNKD
+1802 VYNKD

-1813 KNVTFNINGVF
+1813 KEVTFNINGVF
-1824 YIRTTDSNG
+1824 YTKTTDKNG
-1833 VVSLAINLRPGD
+1833 VASLGIALRPGN
-1845 YIITTIFDGL
+1845 YTITTMYDGL
-1855 DIGNKVTVLPTL
+1855 DIGNRVSVLPTL
-1867 VTKDLNMKYMDGSNF
+1867 VTKDLNMKHLDGSNF
-1882 TAQTLDSQGKAL
+1882 TALTLDGQGKPL

-1907 YHRITNEDGIASLR
+1907 YHKVTNKDGIASLG

-1935 NNFQTGNTIKISP
+1935 NDFQTGNTIKISP